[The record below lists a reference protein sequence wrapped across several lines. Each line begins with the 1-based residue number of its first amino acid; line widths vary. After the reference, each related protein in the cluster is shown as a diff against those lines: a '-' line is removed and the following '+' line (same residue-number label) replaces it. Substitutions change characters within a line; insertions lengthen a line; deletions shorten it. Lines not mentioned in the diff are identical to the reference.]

1 MKTSLITLASSLML
15 IGGSMLY
22 LINTKKSAEPA
33 SHNDEDSHRDQ
44 NIVNDRF
51 RILKAHEL
59 IQVLDLSPQISGI
72 KMNLGLS
79 DENWSKDALPFLE
92 KYIAFVQ
99 RLPASESHHHAGDGG
114 LVRHTLDVAALALV
128 ASTSQSWPPNAKTE
142 EIAKKTAAWR
152 YGIMCAALLHDVGKT
167 VTGFQVELFDSGTS
181 LEKLLWLPDAGSMA
195 ESGKL
200 YYRVEFPDAKSA
212 YSTHAE
218 IAWTFFQALVPS
230 HVRQWLATTDPN
242 LMITLR
248 NYLSGKKD
256 GSPLEQLIKNA
267 DMTSV
272 SRDLRSG
279 SRQRFSTAK
288 RKPFIETIMETL
300 KEMLSDRGVHFSIA
314 TTAGGDLFRKGD
326 RIYLMSKNVP
336 DYIRQYL
343 RKNQHPAAGSFP
355 TDNQR
360 IFDTLFEYR
369 AVIPP
374 ENDPHRAITH
384 IEVEFTRMD
393 GEKVRNVFSVLC
405 FNAKTLYPDGDYP
418 AEFLGNLSE
427 VAAKKEIADVVASED
442 KTSIQA
448 QDIEIKSANTKDKM
462 DFLSIQ
468 PEMTEQHSLPEKNQT
483 ETVNSAFD
491 NSKNTPAPE
500 KNRSSEVE
508 KAENP
513 NKQNYSSIDNLI
525 ENFNLIEPDSE
536 QTEPT
541 NSEAETAVNA
551 VSPIQENISVE
562 VETETVAKP
571 HTEVKETET
580 DKAPK
585 TIKSGTKAG
594 RKKLADLFSDDRKP
608 VEKTADPESEHG
620 QIKTTETVSHQI
632 NTEAVSLPESESAQN
647 GMRELEQLR
656 LKEPT
661 SSPRP
666 VQVMD
671 DSQGLDSL
679 ASGAKNMA
687 ELEALVS
694 ERNLKKQSETESS
707 EIVED
712 SVKAKHMEA
721 RDRGM
726 QFLRWLA
733 DGLGDGS
740 IAVNR
745 SGATVH
751 FIEQGMLLVTP
762 AVFRDYA
769 GGVFNKSDTESLG
782 PLTQKGFEALRL
794 HARTKKS
801 SLHRVLTTNGSN
813 RRLFYCYLIPE
824 HNIKHIIQPGSRP
837 QNNTD
842 IKLDESDLL
851 VMEQK

>member
-1 MKTSLITLASSLML
+1 MKTSLLTIASSLML
-15 IGGSMLY
+15 VSGSMLY
-22 LINTKKSAEPA
+22 LINTRKSTDSV
-33 SHNDEDSHRDQ
+33 SHNDEVAHINQ

-51 RILKAHEL
+51 RILNAHEL

-142 EIAKKTAAWR
+142 EIAKKTAVWR

-167 VTGFQVELFDSGTS
+167 VTGFQVELFDSAIS
-181 LEKLLWLPDAGSMA
+181 LEKLLWLPDTGSMA

-355 TDNQR
+355 ADNQR

-374 ENDPHRAITH
+374 ENDPHRAINH

-393 GEKVRNVFSVLC
+393 GEKVRNIFSVLC

-418 AEFLGNLSE
+418 TEFLGNLSE
-427 VAAKKEIADVVASED
+427 VSAKKEIPDVVVSED
-442 KTSIQA
+442 KVSTQIQGA
-448 QDIEIKSANTKDKM
+448 EDNPVTMTKDKM

-468 PEMTEQHSLPEKNQT
+468 PVTAEQPPLPEKNQT
-483 ETVNSAFD
+483 ETANSAFD
-491 NSKNTPAPE
+491 NSMNTAAPAE
-500 KNRSSEVE
+500 NKSSESE
-508 KAENP
+508 KAKEP
-513 NKQNYSSIDNLI
+513 GYGTIDNLI
-525 ENFNLIEPDSE
+525 ENFNLIEADSE
-536 QTEPT
+536 QTEST
-541 NSEAETAVNA
+541 KSEAETAENA
-551 VSPIQENISVE
+551 VNLVQENIRVE
-562 VETETVAKP
+562 VKTETVDKP
-571 HTEVKETET
+571 RAEVKETET

-585 TIKSGTKAG
+585 TIKSGTKAS
-594 RKKLADLFSDDRKP
+594 RKKLAGLFADNRKP
-608 VEKTADPESEHG
+608 IGKTAEPDA
-620 QIKTTETVSHQI
+620 QIKTTETVTHQI
-632 NTEAVSLPESESAQN
+632 DSEAVSLPESESAQN
-647 GMRELEQLR
+647 GMRELERLR
-656 LKEPT
+656 LREPT

-671 DSQGLDSL
+671 DSEGLDSL
-679 ASGAKNMA
+679 ASGVKNMA
-687 ELEALVS
+687 ELEAIVS
-694 ERNLKKQSETESS
+694 ERNLKKQSETEST
-707 EIVED
+707 EIVKD

-782 PLTQKGFEALRL
+782 PLTQKGFEVACKNE
-794 HARTKKS
+794 KK
-801 SLHRVLTTNGSN
+801 
-813 RRLFYCYLIPE
+813 LIA
-824 HNIKHIIQPGSRP
+824 
-837 QNNTD
+837 
-842 IKLDESDLL
+842 
-851 VMEQK
+851 

>member
-1 MKTSLITLASSLML
+1 MKTSLLTIASSLML
-15 IGGSMLY
+15 VSGSMLY
-22 LINTKKSAEPA
+22 LINTRKSTDSV
-33 SHNDEDSHRDQ
+33 SHNDEVAHINQ

-51 RILKAHEL
+51 RILNAHEL

-142 EIAKKTAAWR
+142 EIAKKTAVWR

-167 VTGFQVELFDSGTS
+167 VTGFQVELFDSAIS
-181 LEKLLWLPDAGSMA
+181 LEKLLWLPDTGSMA

-230 HVRQWLATTDPN
+230 HVRQWLATTDSN

-355 TDNQR
+355 ADNQR

-374 ENDPHRAITH
+374 ENDPHRAINH

-393 GEKVRNVFSVLC
+393 GEKVRNIFSVLC

-418 AEFLGNLSE
+418 TEFLGNLSE
-427 VAAKKEIADVVASED
+427 VSAKKEIPDVVVSED
-442 KTSIQA
+442 KVSTQIQGA
-448 QDIEIKSANTKDKM
+448 EDNPVTMTKDKM

-468 PEMTEQHSLPEKNQT
+468 PVTAEQPPLPEKNQT
-483 ETVNSAFD
+483 ETANSAFD
-491 NSKNTPAPE
+491 NSMNTAAPAE
-500 KNRSSEVE
+500 NKSSESE
-508 KAENP
+508 KAKEP
-513 NKQNYSSIDNLI
+513 GYGTIDNLI
-525 ENFNLIEPDSE
+525 ENFNLIEADSE
-536 QTEPT
+536 QTEST
-541 NSEAETAVNA
+541 KSEAETAENA
-551 VSPIQENISVE
+551 VNLVQENIRVE
-562 VETETVAKP
+562 VKTETVDKP
-571 HTEVKETET
+571 RAEVKETET

-585 TIKSGTKAG
+585 TIKSGTKAS
-594 RKKLADLFSDDRKP
+594 RKKLAGLFADNRKP
-608 VEKTADPESEHG
+608 IGKTAEPDA
-620 QIKTTETVSHQI
+620 QIKTTETVTHQI
-632 NTEAVSLPESESAQN
+632 DSEAVSLPESESAQN

-656 LKEPT
+656 LREPT

-671 DSQGLDSL
+671 DSEGLDSL
-679 ASGAKNMA
+679 ASGVKNMV
-687 ELEALVS
+687 ELEAIVS
-694 ERNLKKQSETESS
+694 ERNLKKQSETEST

>member
-1 MKTSLITLASSLML
+1 
-15 IGGSMLY
+15 MLY
-22 LINTKKSAEPA
+22 LINTRKSTDSV
-33 SHNDEDSHRDQ
+33 SHNDEVAHINQ

-51 RILKAHEL
+51 RILNAHEL

-142 EIAKKTAAWR
+142 EIAKKTAVWR

-167 VTGFQVELFDSGTS
+167 VTGFQVELFDSAIS
-181 LEKLLWLPDAGSMA
+181 LEKLLWLPDTGSMA

-355 TDNQR
+355 ADNQR

-374 ENDPHRAITH
+374 ENDPHRAINH

-393 GEKVRNVFSVLC
+393 GEKVRNIFSVLC

-418 AEFLGNLSE
+418 TEFLGNLSE
-427 VAAKKEIADVVASED
+427 VSAKKEIPDVVVSED
-442 KTSIQA
+442 KVSTQIQGA
-448 QDIEIKSANTKDKM
+448 EDNPVTMTKDKM

-468 PEMTEQHSLPEKNQT
+468 PVTAEQPPLPEKNQT
-483 ETVNSAFD
+483 ETANSAFD
-491 NSKNTPAPE
+491 NSMNTAAPAE
-500 KNRSSEVE
+500 NKSSESE
-508 KAENP
+508 KAKEP
-513 NKQNYSSIDNLI
+513 GYGTIDNLI
-525 ENFNLIEPDSE
+525 ENFNLIEADSE
-536 QTEPT
+536 QTEST
-541 NSEAETAVNA
+541 KSEAETAENA
-551 VSPIQENISVE
+551 VNLVQENIRVE
-562 VETETVAKP
+562 VKTETVDKP
-571 HTEVKETET
+571 RAEVKETET

-585 TIKSGTKAG
+585 TIKSGTKAS
-594 RKKLADLFSDDRKP
+594 RKKLAGLFADNRKP
-608 VEKTADPESEHG
+608 IGKTAEPDA
-620 QIKTTETVSHQI
+620 QIKTTETVTHQI
-632 NTEAVSLPESESAQN
+632 DSEAVSLPESESAQN

-656 LKEPT
+656 LREPT

-671 DSQGLDSL
+671 DSEGLDSL
-679 ASGAKNMA
+679 ASGVKNMA
-687 ELEALVS
+687 ELEAIVS
-694 ERNLKKQSETESS
+694 ERNLKKQSETEST

-769 GGVFNKSDTESLG
+769 GGVFNKSDT
-782 PLTQKGFEALRL
+782 
-794 HARTKKS
+794 
-801 SLHRVLTTNGSN
+801 
-813 RRLFYCYLIPE
+813 
-824 HNIKHIIQPGSRP
+824 
-837 QNNTD
+837 
-842 IKLDESDLL
+842 
-851 VMEQK
+851 

>member
-1 MKTSLITLASSLML
+1 MKTSLLTIASSLML
-15 IGGSMLY
+15 VSGSMLY
-22 LINTKKSAEPA
+22 LINTRKSTDSV
-33 SHNDEDSHRDQ
+33 SHNDEVAHINQ

-51 RILKAHEL
+51 RILNAHEL

-142 EIAKKTAAWR
+142 EIAKKTAVWR

-167 VTGFQVELFDSGTS
+167 VTGFQVELFDSAIS
-181 LEKLLWLPDAGSMA
+181 LEKLLWLPDTGSMA

-355 TDNQR
+355 ADNQR

-374 ENDPHRAITH
+374 ENDPHRAINH

-393 GEKVRNVFSVLC
+393 GEKVRNIFSVLC
-405 FNAKTLYPDGDYP
+405 FNAKTLYPDGHYP
-418 AEFLGNLSE
+418 TEFLGNLSE
-427 VAAKKEIADVVASED
+427 VSAKKEIPDVVVSED
-442 KTSIQA
+442 KVSTQIQGA
-448 QDIEIKSANTKDKM
+448 EDNPVTMTKDKM

-468 PEMTEQHSLPEKNQT
+468 PVTAEQPPLPEKNQT
-483 ETVNSAFD
+483 ETANSAFD
-491 NSKNTPAPE
+491 NSMNTAAPAE
-500 KNRSSEVE
+500 NKSSESE
-508 KAENP
+508 KAKEP
-513 NKQNYSSIDNLI
+513 GYGTIDNLI
-525 ENFNLIEPDSE
+525 ENFDLIEADSE
-536 QTEPT
+536 QTEST
-541 NSEAETAVNA
+541 KSEAETAENA
-551 VSPIQENISVE
+551 VNLVQENIRVE
-562 VETETVAKP
+562 VKTETVDKP
-571 HTEVKETET
+571 RAEVKETET

-585 TIKSGTKAG
+585 TIKSGTKAS
-594 RKKLADLFSDDRKP
+594 RKKLAGLFADNRKP
-608 VEKTADPESEHG
+608 IGKTAEPDA
-620 QIKTTETVSHQI
+620 QIKTTETVTHQI
-632 NTEAVSLPESESAQN
+632 DSEAVSLPESESAQN
-647 GMRELEQLR
+647 GMRELERLR
-656 LKEPT
+656 LREPT

-671 DSQGLDSL
+671 DSEGLDSL
-679 ASGAKNMA
+679 ASGVKNMA
-687 ELEALVS
+687 ELEAIVS
-694 ERNLKKQSETESS
+694 ERNLKKQSETEST

>member
-1 MKTSLITLASSLML
+1 M
-15 IGGSMLY
+15 
-22 LINTKKSAEPA
+22 
-33 SHNDEDSHRDQ
+33 SHNDEVAHINQ

-51 RILKAHEL
+51 RILNAHEL

-142 EIAKKTAAWR
+142 EIAKKTAVWR

-167 VTGFQVELFDSGTS
+167 VTGFQVELFDSAIS
-181 LEKLLWLPDAGSMA
+181 LEKLLWLPDTGSMA

-230 HVRQWLATTDPN
+230 HVRQWLATTDSN

-355 TDNQR
+355 ADNQR

-374 ENDPHRAITH
+374 ENDPRRAINH

-393 GEKVRNVFSVLC
+393 GEKVRNIFSVLC

-418 AEFLGNLSE
+418 TEFLGNLSE
-427 VAAKKEIADVVASED
+427 VSAKKEIPDVVVSED
-442 KTSIQA
+442 KVSTQIQGA
-448 QDIEIKSANTKDKM
+448 EDNPVTMTKDKM

-468 PEMTEQHSLPEKNQT
+468 PVTAEQPPLPEKNQT
-483 ETVNSAFD
+483 ETANSAFD
-491 NSKNTPAPE
+491 NSMNTAAPAE
-500 KNRSSEVE
+500 NKSSESE
-508 KAENP
+508 KAKEP
-513 NKQNYSSIDNLI
+513 GYGTIDNLI
-525 ENFNLIEPDSE
+525 ENFNLIEADSE
-536 QTEPT
+536 QTEST
-541 NSEAETAVNA
+541 KSEAETAENA
-551 VSPIQENISVE
+551 VNLVQENIRVE
-562 VETETVAKP
+562 VKTETVDKP
-571 HTEVKETET
+571 RAEVKETET

-585 TIKSGTKAG
+585 TIKSGTKAS
-594 RKKLADLFSDDRKP
+594 RKKLAGLFADNRKP
-608 VEKTADPESEHG
+608 IGKTAEPDA
-620 QIKTTETVSHQI
+620 QIKTTETVTHQI
-632 NTEAVSLPESESAQN
+632 DSEAVSLPESESAQN

-656 LKEPT
+656 LREPT

-671 DSQGLDSL
+671 DSEGLDSL
-679 ASGAKNMA
+679 ASGVKNMT
-687 ELEALVS
+687 ELEAIVS
-694 ERNLKKQSETESS
+694 ERNLKKQSETEST

>member
-1 MKTSLITLASSLML
+1 MKTSLLTIASSLML
-15 IGGSMLY
+15 VSGSMLY
-22 LINTKKSAEPA
+22 LINTRKSTDSV
-33 SHNDEDSHRDQ
+33 SHNDEVAHINQ

-51 RILKAHEL
+51 RILNAHEL

-142 EIAKKTAAWR
+142 EIAKKTAVWR

-167 VTGFQVELFDSGTS
+167 VTGFQVELFDSAIS
-181 LEKLLWLPDAGSMA
+181 LEKLLWLPDTGSMA

-230 HVRQWLATTDPN
+230 HVRQWLATTDSN

-355 TDNQR
+355 ADNQR

-374 ENDPHRAITH
+374 ENDPHRAINH

-393 GEKVRNVFSVLC
+393 GEKVRNIFSVLC

-418 AEFLGNLSE
+418 TEFLGNLSE
-427 VAAKKEIADVVASED
+427 VSAKKEIPDVVVSED
-442 KTSIQA
+442 KVSTQIQGA
-448 QDIEIKSANTKDKM
+448 EDNPVTMTKDKM

-468 PEMTEQHSLPEKNQT
+468 PVTAEQPPLPEKNQT
-483 ETVNSAFD
+483 ETANSAFD
-491 NSKNTPAPE
+491 NSMNTAAPAE
-500 KNRSSEVE
+500 NKSSESE
-508 KAENP
+508 KAKEP
-513 NKQNYSSIDNLI
+513 GYGTIDNLI
-525 ENFNLIEPDSE
+525 ENFNLIEADSE
-536 QTEPT
+536 QTEST
-541 NSEAETAVNA
+541 KSEAETAENA
-551 VSPIQENISVE
+551 VNLVQENIRVE
-562 VETETVAKP
+562 VKTETVDKP
-571 HTEVKETET
+571 RAEVKETET

-585 TIKSGTKAG
+585 TIKSGTKAS
-594 RKKLADLFSDDRKP
+594 RKKLAGLFADNRKP
-608 VEKTADPESEHG
+608 IGKTAEPDA
-620 QIKTTETVSHQI
+620 QIKTTETVTHQI
-632 NTEAVSLPESESAQN
+632 DSEAVSLPESESAQN
-647 GMRELEQLR
+647 GMRELERLR
-656 LKEPT
+656 LREPT

-671 DSQGLDSL
+671 DSEGLDSL
-679 ASGAKNMA
+679 ASGVKNMA
-687 ELEALVS
+687 ELEAIVS
-694 ERNLKKQSETESS
+694 ERNLKKQSETEST

>member
-1 MKTSLITLASSLML
+1 MKTSLLTIASSLML
-15 IGGSMLY
+15 VSGSMLY
-22 LINTKKSAEPA
+22 LINTRKSTDSV
-33 SHNDEDSHRDQ
+33 SHNDEVAHINQ

-51 RILKAHEL
+51 RILNAHEL

-142 EIAKKTAAWR
+142 EIAKKTAVWR

-167 VTGFQVELFDSGTS
+167 VTGFQVELFDSAIS
-181 LEKLLWLPDAGSMA
+181 LEKLLWLPDTGSMA

-355 TDNQR
+355 ADNQR

-374 ENDPHRAITH
+374 ENDPHRAINH

-393 GEKVRNVFSVLC
+393 GEKVRNIFSVLC

-418 AEFLGNLSE
+418 TEFLGNLSE
-427 VAAKKEIADVVASED
+427 VSAKKEIPDVVVSED
-442 KTSIQA
+442 KVSTQIQGA
-448 QDIEIKSANTKDKM
+448 EDNPVTMTKDKM

-468 PEMTEQHSLPEKNQT
+468 PVTAEQPPLPEKNQT
-483 ETVNSAFD
+483 ETANSAFD
-491 NSKNTPAPE
+491 NSMNTAAPAE
-500 KNRSSEVE
+500 NKSSESE
-508 KAENP
+508 KAKEP
-513 NKQNYSSIDNLI
+513 GYGTIDNLI
-525 ENFNLIEPDSE
+525 ENFNLIEADSE
-536 QTEPT
+536 QTEST
-541 NSEAETAVNA
+541 KSEAETAENA
-551 VSPIQENISVE
+551 VNLVQENIRVE
-562 VETETVAKP
+562 VKTETVDKP
-571 HTEVKETET
+571 RAEVKETET

-585 TIKSGTKAG
+585 TIKSGTKAS
-594 RKKLADLFSDDRKP
+594 RKKLAGLFADNRKP
-608 VEKTADPESEHG
+608 IGK
-620 QIKTTETVSHQI
+620 
-632 NTEAVSLPESESAQN
+632 
-647 GMRELEQLR
+647 
-656 LKEPT
+656 
-661 SSPRP
+661 
-666 VQVMD
+666 
-671 DSQGLDSL
+671 
-679 ASGAKNMA
+679 
-687 ELEALVS
+687 
-694 ERNLKKQSETESS
+694 
-707 EIVED
+707 
-712 SVKAKHMEA
+712 
-721 RDRGM
+721 
-726 QFLRWLA
+726 
-733 DGLGDGS
+733 
-740 IAVNR
+740 
-745 SGATVH
+745 
-751 FIEQGMLLVTP
+751 
-762 AVFRDYA
+762 
-769 GGVFNKSDTESLG
+769 
-782 PLTQKGFEALRL
+782 
-794 HARTKKS
+794 
-801 SLHRVLTTNGSN
+801 
-813 RRLFYCYLIPE
+813 
-824 HNIKHIIQPGSRP
+824 
-837 QNNTD
+837 
-842 IKLDESDLL
+842 
-851 VMEQK
+851 

>member
-1 MKTSLITLASSLML
+1 MKTSLLTIASSLML
-15 IGGSMLY
+15 VSDSMLY
-22 LINTKKSAEPA
+22 LINTRKSTDSV
-33 SHNDEDSHRDQ
+33 SHNDEVAHINQ

-51 RILKAHEL
+51 RILNAHEL

-142 EIAKKTAAWR
+142 EIAKKTAVWR

-167 VTGFQVELFDSGTS
+167 VTGFQVELFDSAIS
-181 LEKLLWLPDAGSMA
+181 LEKLLWLPDTGSMA

-355 TDNQR
+355 ADNQR

-374 ENDPHRAITH
+374 ENDPHRAINH

-393 GEKVRNVFSVLC
+393 GEKVRNIFSVLC

-418 AEFLGNLSE
+418 TEFLGNLSE
-427 VAAKKEIADVVASED
+427 VSAKKEIPDVVVSED
-442 KTSIQA
+442 KVSTQIQGA
-448 QDIEIKSANTKDKM
+448 EDNPVTMTKDKM

-468 PEMTEQHSLPEKNQT
+468 PVTAEQPPLPEKNQT
-483 ETVNSAFD
+483 ETANSAFD
-491 NSKNTPAPE
+491 NSMNTAAPAE
-500 KNRSSEVE
+500 NKSSESE
-508 KAENP
+508 KAKEP
-513 NKQNYSSIDNLI
+513 GYGTIDNLI
-525 ENFNLIEPDSE
+525 ENFNLIEADSE
-536 QTEPT
+536 QTEST
-541 NSEAETAVNA
+541 KSEAETAENA
-551 VSPIQENISVE
+551 VNLVQENIRVE
-562 VETETVAKP
+562 VKTETVDKP
-571 HTEVKETET
+571 RAEVKETET

-585 TIKSGTKAG
+585 TIKSGTKAS
-594 RKKLADLFSDDRKP
+594 RKKLAGLFADNRKP
-608 VEKTADPESEHG
+608 IGKTAEPDA
-620 QIKTTETVSHQI
+620 QIKTTETVTHQI
-632 NTEAVSLPESESAQN
+632 DSEAVSLPESESAQN

-656 LKEPT
+656 LREPT

-671 DSQGLDSL
+671 DSEGLDSL
-679 ASGAKNMA
+679 ASGVKNMA
-687 ELEALVS
+687 ELEAIVS
-694 ERNLKKQSETESS
+694 ERNLKKQSETEST

-769 GGVFNKSDTESLG
+769 GGVFNKSNTESLG

>member
-1 MKTSLITLASSLML
+1 MKTSLLTIASSLML
-15 IGGSMLY
+15 VSGSMLY
-22 LINTKKSAEPA
+22 LINTRKSTDSV
-33 SHNDEDSHRDQ
+33 SHNDEVAHINQ

-51 RILKAHEL
+51 RILNAHEL

-142 EIAKKTAAWR
+142 EIAKKTAVWR

-167 VTGFQVELFDSGTS
+167 VTGFQVELFDSAIS
-181 LEKLLWLPDAGSMA
+181 LEKLLWLPDTGSMA

-355 TDNQR
+355 ADNQR

-374 ENDPHRAITH
+374 ENDPHRAINH

-393 GEKVRNVFSVLC
+393 GEKVRNIFSVLC

-418 AEFLGNLSE
+418 TEFLGNLSE
-427 VAAKKEIADVVASED
+427 VSAKKEIPDVVVSED
-442 KTSIQA
+442 KVSTQIQGA
-448 QDIEIKSANTKDKM
+448 EDNPVTMTKDKM

-468 PEMTEQHSLPEKNQT
+468 PVTAEQPPLPEKNQT
-483 ETVNSAFD
+483 ETANSAFD
-491 NSKNTPAPE
+491 NSMNTAAPAE
-500 KNRSSEVE
+500 NKSSESE
-508 KAENP
+508 KAKEP
-513 NKQNYSSIDNLI
+513 GYGTIDNLI
-525 ENFNLIEPDSE
+525 ENFNLIEADSE
-536 QTEPT
+536 QTEST
-541 NSEAETAVNA
+541 KSEAETAENA
-551 VSPIQENISVE
+551 VNLVQENIRVE
-562 VETETVAKP
+562 VKTETVDKP
-571 HTEVKETET
+571 RAEVKETET

-585 TIKSGTKAG
+585 TIKSGTKAS
-594 RKKLADLFSDDRKP
+594 RKKLAGLFADNRKP
-608 VEKTADPESEHG
+608 IGKTAEPDA
-620 QIKTTETVSHQI
+620 QIKTTETVTHQI
-632 NTEAVSLPESESAQN
+632 DSEAVSLPESESAQN
-647 GMRELEQLR
+647 GMRELERLR
-656 LKEPT
+656 LREPT

-671 DSQGLDSL
+671 DSEGLDSL
-679 ASGAKNMA
+679 ASGVKNMA
-687 ELEALVS
+687 ELEAIVS
-694 ERNLKKQSETESS
+694 ERNLKKQSETEST

-813 RRLFYCYLIPE
+813 RRLFYCYLSLNIISNISYSQVQDLRIIPIL
-824 HNIKHIIQPGSRP
+824 N
-837 QNNTD
+837 
-842 IKLDESDLL
+842 
-851 VMEQK
+851 

>member
-1 MKTSLITLASSLML
+1 MKTSLLTIASSLML
-15 IGGSMLY
+15 VSGSMLY
-22 LINTKKSAEPA
+22 LINTRKSTDSV
-33 SHNDEDSHRDQ
+33 SHNDEVAHINQ

-51 RILKAHEL
+51 RILNAHEL

-142 EIAKKTAAWR
+142 EIAKKTAVWR

-167 VTGFQVELFDSGTS
+167 VTGFQIELFDSAIS
-181 LEKLLWLPDAGSMA
+181 LEKLLWLPDTGSMA

-355 TDNQR
+355 ADNQR

-374 ENDPHRAITH
+374 ENDPHRAINH

-393 GEKVRNVFSVLC
+393 GEKIRNIFSVLC

-418 AEFLGNLSE
+418 TEFLGNLSE
-427 VAAKKEIADVVASED
+427 VSTKKEIPDVVVSED
-442 KTSIQA
+442 KVSTQT
-448 QDIEIKSANTKDKM
+448 QDAEDSSVTMTKDKM

-468 PEMTEQHSLPEKNQT
+468 PVIAEQPPLPEKNQT
-483 ETVNSAFD
+483 ETANTAFD
-491 NSKNTPAPE
+491 NSKNTAAPA
-500 KNRSSEVE
+500 KNKSSESE
-508 KAENP
+508 KAKELG
-513 NKQNYSSIDNLI
+513 YSTIDNLI
-525 ENFNLIEPDSE
+525 ENFNLIEADSE
-536 QTEPT
+536 QTEST
-541 NSEAETAVNA
+541 NSEAETAENA
-551 VSPIQENISVE
+551 VNLVQENIRVE
-562 VETETVAKP
+562 VKTETEDKP
-571 HTEVKETET
+571 RAEVKETET
-580 DKAPK
+580 DNSPK
-585 TIKSGTKAG
+585 TIKSGTKAS
-594 RKKLADLFSDDRKP
+594 RKKLADLFADNRKP
-608 VEKTADPESEHG
+608 IGKTAEPETECA
-620 QIKTTETVSHQI
+620 QIKTTETVTHQI
-632 NTEAVSLPESESAQN
+632 DSEAVPLPESESAQN

-656 LKEPT
+656 LREPT

-671 DSQGLDSL
+671 DSEGLDSL

-687 ELEALVS
+687 ELEAIVS
-694 ERNLKKQSETESS
+694 ERNLKKQSETEST

>member
-1 MKTSLITLASSLML
+1 MKTSLLTIASSLML
-15 IGGSMLY
+15 VSGSMLY
-22 LINTKKSAEPA
+22 LINTRKSTDSV
-33 SHNDEDSHRDQ
+33 SHNDEVAHINQ

-51 RILKAHEL
+51 RILNAHEL

-142 EIAKKTAAWR
+142 EIAKKTAVWR

-167 VTGFQVELFDSGTS
+167 VTGFQVELFDSAIS
-181 LEKLLWLPDAGSMA
+181 LEKLLWLPDTGSMA

-355 TDNQR
+355 ADNQR

-374 ENDPHRAITH
+374 ENDPHRAINH

-393 GEKVRNVFSVLC
+393 GEKVRNIFSVLC
-405 FNAKTLYPDGDYP
+405 FNAKTLYPDGHYP
-418 AEFLGNLSE
+418 TEFLGNLSE
-427 VAAKKEIADVVASED
+427 VSAKKEIPDVVVSED
-442 KTSIQA
+442 KVSTQIQGA
-448 QDIEIKSANTKDKM
+448 EDNPVTMTKDKM

-468 PEMTEQHSLPEKNQT
+468 PVTAEQPPLPEKNQT
-483 ETVNSAFD
+483 ETANSAFD
-491 NSKNTPAPE
+491 NSMNTAAPAE
-500 KNRSSEVE
+500 NKSSESE
-508 KAENP
+508 KAKEP
-513 NKQNYSSIDNLI
+513 GYGTIDNLI
-525 ENFNLIEPDSE
+525 ENFNLIEADSE
-536 QTEPT
+536 QTEST
-541 NSEAETAVNA
+541 KSEAETAENA
-551 VSPIQENISVE
+551 VNLVQENIRVE
-562 VETETVAKP
+562 VKTETVDKP
-571 HTEVKETET
+571 RAEVKETET

-585 TIKSGTKAG
+585 TIKSGTKAS
-594 RKKLADLFSDDRKP
+594 RKKLAGLFADNRKP
-608 VEKTADPESEHG
+608 IGKTAEPDA
-620 QIKTTETVSHQI
+620 QIKTTETVTHQI
-632 NTEAVSLPESESAQN
+632 DSEAVSLPESESAQN
-647 GMRELEQLR
+647 GMRELEGLR
-656 LKEPT
+656 LREPT

-671 DSQGLDSL
+671 DSEGLDSL
-679 ASGAKNMA
+679 ASGVKNMA
-687 ELEALVS
+687 ELEAIVS
-694 ERNLKKQSETESS
+694 ERNLKKQSETEST

-762 AVFRDYA
+762 TVFRDYA

>member
-1 MKTSLITLASSLML
+1 
-15 IGGSMLY
+15 
-22 LINTKKSAEPA
+22 
-33 SHNDEDSHRDQ
+33 
-44 NIVNDRF
+44 
-51 RILKAHEL
+51 
-59 IQVLDLSPQISGI
+59 
-72 KMNLGLS
+72 
-79 DENWSKDALPFLE
+79 
-92 KYIAFVQ
+92 
-99 RLPASESHHHAGDGG
+99 
-114 LVRHTLDVAALALV
+114 
-128 ASTSQSWPPNAKTE
+128 
-142 EIAKKTAAWR
+142 
-152 YGIMCAALLHDVGKT
+152 
-167 VTGFQVELFDSGTS
+167 
-181 LEKLLWLPDAGSMA
+181 
-195 ESGKL
+195 
-200 YYRVEFPDAKSA
+200 
-212 YSTHAE
+212 
-218 IAWTFFQALVPS
+218 
-230 HVRQWLATTDPN
+230 
-242 LMITLR
+242 
-248 NYLSGKKD
+248 
-256 GSPLEQLIKNA
+256 
-267 DMTSV
+267 
-272 SRDLRSG
+272 
-279 SRQRFSTAK
+279 FSTAK

-355 TDNQR
+355 ADNQR

-374 ENDPHRAITH
+374 ENDPHRAINH

-393 GEKVRNVFSVLC
+393 GEKVRNIFSVLC

-418 AEFLGNLSE
+418 TEFLGNLSE
-427 VAAKKEIADVVASED
+427 VSAKKEIPDVVVSED
-442 KTSIQA
+442 KVSTQIQGA
-448 QDIEIKSANTKDKM
+448 EDNPVTMTKDKM

-468 PEMTEQHSLPEKNQT
+468 PVTAEQPPLPEKNQT
-483 ETVNSAFD
+483 ETANSAFD
-491 NSKNTPAPE
+491 NSMNTAAPAE
-500 KNRSSEVE
+500 NKSSESE
-508 KAENP
+508 KAKEP
-513 NKQNYSSIDNLI
+513 GYGTIDNLI
-525 ENFNLIEPDSE
+525 ENFNLIEADSE
-536 QTEPT
+536 QTEST
-541 NSEAETAVNA
+541 KSEAETAENA
-551 VSPIQENISVE
+551 VNLVQENIRVE
-562 VETETVAKP
+562 VKTETVDKP
-571 HTEVKETET
+571 RAEVKETET

-585 TIKSGTKAG
+585 TIKSGTKAS
-594 RKKLADLFSDDRKP
+594 RKKLAGLFADNRKP
-608 VEKTADPESEHG
+608 IGKTAEPDA
-620 QIKTTETVSHQI
+620 QIKTTETVTHQI
-632 NTEAVSLPESESAQN
+632 DSEAVSLPESESAQN

-656 LKEPT
+656 LREPT

-671 DSQGLDSL
+671 DSEGLDSL
-679 ASGAKNMA
+679 ASGVKNMT
-687 ELEALVS
+687 ELEAIVS
-694 ERNLKKQSETESS
+694 ERNLKKQSETEST

>member
-1 MKTSLITLASSLML
+1 
-15 IGGSMLY
+15 
-22 LINTKKSAEPA
+22 
-33 SHNDEDSHRDQ
+33 
-44 NIVNDRF
+44 
-51 RILKAHEL
+51 
-59 IQVLDLSPQISGI
+59 
-72 KMNLGLS
+72 
-79 DENWSKDALPFLE
+79 
-92 KYIAFVQ
+92 
-99 RLPASESHHHAGDGG
+99 
-114 LVRHTLDVAALALV
+114 VAALALV

-142 EIAKKTAAWR
+142 EIAKKTAVWR

-167 VTGFQVELFDSGTS
+167 VTGFQVELFDSAIS
-181 LEKLLWLPDAGSMA
+181 LEKLLWLPDTGSMA

-355 TDNQR
+355 ADNQR

-374 ENDPHRAITH
+374 ENDPHRAINH

-393 GEKVRNVFSVLC
+393 GEKVRNIFSVLC

-418 AEFLGNLSE
+418 TEFLGNLSE
-427 VAAKKEIADVVASED
+427 VSAKKEIPDVVVSED
-442 KTSIQA
+442 KVSTQIQGA
-448 QDIEIKSANTKDKM
+448 EDNPVTMTKDKM

-468 PEMTEQHSLPEKNQT
+468 PVTAEQPPLPEKNQT
-483 ETVNSAFD
+483 ETANSAFD
-491 NSKNTPAPE
+491 NSMNTAAPAE
-500 KNRSSEVE
+500 NKSSESE
-508 KAENP
+508 KAKEP
-513 NKQNYSSIDNLI
+513 GYGTIDNLI
-525 ENFNLIEPDSE
+525 ENFNLIEADSE
-536 QTEPT
+536 QTEST
-541 NSEAETAVNA
+541 KSEAETAENA
-551 VSPIQENISVE
+551 VNLVQENIRVE
-562 VETETVAKP
+562 VKTETVDKP
-571 HTEVKETET
+571 RAEVKETET

-585 TIKSGTKAG
+585 TIKSGTKAS
-594 RKKLADLFSDDRKP
+594 RKKLAGLFADNRKP
-608 VEKTADPESEHG
+608 IGKTAEPDA
-620 QIKTTETVSHQI
+620 QIKTTETVTHQI
-632 NTEAVSLPESESAQN
+632 DSEAVSLPESESAQN

-656 LKEPT
+656 LREPT

-671 DSQGLDSL
+671 DSEGLDSL
-679 ASGAKNMA
+679 ASGVKNMA
-687 ELEALVS
+687 ELEAIVS
-694 ERNLKKQSETESS
+694 ERNLKKQSETEST

>member
-1 MKTSLITLASSLML
+1 MKTSLLTIASSLML
-15 IGGSMLY
+15 VSGSMLY
-22 LINTKKSAEPA
+22 LINTRKSTDSV
-33 SHNDEDSHRDQ
+33 SHNDEVAHINQ

-51 RILKAHEL
+51 RILNAHEL

-142 EIAKKTAAWR
+142 EIAKKTAVWR

-167 VTGFQVELFDSGTS
+167 VTGFQVELFDSAIS
-181 LEKLLWLPDAGSMA
+181 LEKLLWLPDTGSMA

-355 TDNQR
+355 ADNQR

-374 ENDPHRAITH
+374 ENDPHRAINH

-393 GEKVRNVFSVLC
+393 GEKVRNIFSVLC

-418 AEFLGNLSE
+418 TEFLGNLSE
-427 VAAKKEIADVVASED
+427 VSAKKEIPDVVVSED
-442 KTSIQA
+442 KVSTQIQGA
-448 QDIEIKSANTKDKM
+448 EDNPVTMTKDKM

-468 PEMTEQHSLPEKNQT
+468 PVTAEQPPLPEKNQT
-483 ETVNSAFD
+483 ETANSAFD
-491 NSKNTPAPE
+491 NSMNTAAPAE
-500 KNRSSEVE
+500 NKSSESE
-508 KAENP
+508 KAKEP
-513 NKQNYSSIDNLI
+513 GYGTIDNLI
-525 ENFNLIEPDSE
+525 ENFNLIEADSE
-536 QTEPT
+536 QTEST
-541 NSEAETAVNA
+541 KSEAETAENA
-551 VSPIQENISVE
+551 VNLVQENIRVE
-562 VETETVAKP
+562 VKTETVDKP
-571 HTEVKETET
+571 RAEVKETET

-585 TIKSGTKAG
+585 TIKSGTKAS
-594 RKKLADLFSDDRKP
+594 RKKLAGLFADNRKP
-608 VEKTADPESEHG
+608 IGKTAEPDA
-620 QIKTTETVSHQI
+620 QIKTTETVTHQI
-632 NTEAVSLPESESAQN
+632 DSEAVSLPESESAQN

-656 LKEPT
+656 LREPT

-671 DSQGLDSL
+671 DSEGLDSL
-679 ASGAKNMA
+679 ASGVKNMA
-687 ELEALVS
+687 ELEAIVS
-694 ERNLKKQSETESS
+694 ERNLKKQSETEST

-740 IAVNR
+740 
-745 SGATVH
+745 
-751 FIEQGMLLVTP
+751 
-762 AVFRDYA
+762 
-769 GGVFNKSDTESLG
+769 
-782 PLTQKGFEALRL
+782 
-794 HARTKKS
+794 
-801 SLHRVLTTNGSN
+801 
-813 RRLFYCYLIPE
+813 
-824 HNIKHIIQPGSRP
+824 
-837 QNNTD
+837 
-842 IKLDESDLL
+842 
-851 VMEQK
+851 

>member
-1 MKTSLITLASSLML
+1 MKTSLLTIASSLML
-15 IGGSMLY
+15 VSGSMLY
-22 LINTKKSAEPA
+22 LINTRKSTDSV
-33 SHNDEDSHRDQ
+33 SHNDEVAHINQ

-51 RILKAHEL
+51 RILNAHEL

-142 EIAKKTAAWR
+142 EIAKKTAVWR

-167 VTGFQVELFDSGTS
+167 VTGFQVELFDSAIS
-181 LEKLLWLPDAGSMA
+181 LEKLLWLPDTGSMA

-355 TDNQR
+355 ADNQR

-374 ENDPHRAITH
+374 ENDPHRAINH

-393 GEKVRNVFSVLC
+393 GEKVRNIFSVLC

-418 AEFLGNLSE
+418 TEFLGNLSE
-427 VAAKKEIADVVASED
+427 VSAKKEIPDVVVSED
-442 KTSIQA
+442 KVSTQIQGA
-448 QDIEIKSANTKDKM
+448 EDNPVTMTKDKM

-468 PEMTEQHSLPEKNQT
+468 PVTAEQPPLPEKNQT
-483 ETVNSAFD
+483 ETANSAFD
-491 NSKNTPAPE
+491 NSMNTAAPAE
-500 KNRSSEVE
+500 NKSSESE
-508 KAENP
+508 KAKEP
-513 NKQNYSSIDNLI
+513 GYGTIDNLI
-525 ENFNLIEPDSE
+525 ENFNLIEADSE
-536 QTEPT
+536 QTEST
-541 NSEAETAVNA
+541 KSEAETAENA
-551 VSPIQENISVE
+551 VNLVQENIRVE
-562 VETETVAKP
+562 VKTETVDKP
-571 HTEVKETET
+571 RAEVKETET

-585 TIKSGTKAG
+585 TIKSGTKAS
-594 RKKLADLFSDDRKP
+594 RKKLAGLFADNRKP
-608 VEKTADPESEHG
+608 IGKTA
-620 QIKTTETVSHQI
+620 
-632 NTEAVSLPESESAQN
+632 
-647 GMRELEQLR
+647 
-656 LKEPT
+656 
-661 SSPRP
+661 
-666 VQVMD
+666 
-671 DSQGLDSL
+671 
-679 ASGAKNMA
+679 
-687 ELEALVS
+687 
-694 ERNLKKQSETESS
+694 
-707 EIVED
+707 
-712 SVKAKHMEA
+712 
-721 RDRGM
+721 
-726 QFLRWLA
+726 
-733 DGLGDGS
+733 
-740 IAVNR
+740 
-745 SGATVH
+745 
-751 FIEQGMLLVTP
+751 
-762 AVFRDYA
+762 
-769 GGVFNKSDTESLG
+769 
-782 PLTQKGFEALRL
+782 
-794 HARTKKS
+794 
-801 SLHRVLTTNGSN
+801 
-813 RRLFYCYLIPE
+813 
-824 HNIKHIIQPGSRP
+824 
-837 QNNTD
+837 
-842 IKLDESDLL
+842 
-851 VMEQK
+851 

>member
-1 MKTSLITLASSLML
+1 
-15 IGGSMLY
+15 
-22 LINTKKSAEPA
+22 N
-33 SHNDEDSHRDQ
+33 
-44 NIVNDRF
+44 
-51 RILKAHEL
+51 AHEL

-142 EIAKKTAAWR
+142 EIAKKTAVWR

-167 VTGFQVELFDSGTS
+167 VTGFQVELFDSAIS
-181 LEKLLWLPDAGSMA
+181 LEKLLWLPDTGSMA

-355 TDNQR
+355 ADNQR

-374 ENDPHRAITH
+374 ENDPHRAINH

-393 GEKVRNVFSVLC
+393 GEKVRNIFSVLC
-405 FNAKTLYPDGDYP
+405 FNAKTLYPDGHYP
-418 AEFLGNLSE
+418 TEFLGNLSE
-427 VAAKKEIADVVASED
+427 VSAKKEIPDVVVSED
-442 KTSIQA
+442 KVSTQIQGA
-448 QDIEIKSANTKDKM
+448 EDNPVTMTKDKM

-468 PEMTEQHSLPEKNQT
+468 PVTAEQPPLPEKNQT
-483 ETVNSAFD
+483 ETANSAFD
-491 NSKNTPAPE
+491 NSMNTAAPAE
-500 KNRSSEVE
+500 NKSSESE
-508 KAENP
+508 KAKEP
-513 NKQNYSSIDNLI
+513 GYGTIDNLI
-525 ENFNLIEPDSE
+525 ENFNLIEADSE
-536 QTEPT
+536 QTEST
-541 NSEAETAVNA
+541 KSEAETAENA
-551 VSPIQENISVE
+551 VNLVQENIRVE
-562 VETETVAKP
+562 VKTETVDKP
-571 HTEVKETET
+571 RAEVKETET

-585 TIKSGTKAG
+585 TIKSGTKAS
-594 RKKLADLFSDDRKP
+594 RKKLAGLFADNRKP
-608 VEKTADPESEHG
+608 IGKTAEPDA
-620 QIKTTETVSHQI
+620 QIKTTETVTHQI
-632 NTEAVSLPESESAQN
+632 DSEAVSLPESESAQN
-647 GMRELEQLR
+647 GMRELERLR
-656 LKEPT
+656 LREPT

-671 DSQGLDSL
+671 DSEGLDSL
-679 ASGAKNMA
+679 ASGVKNMA
-687 ELEALVS
+687 ELEAIVS
-694 ERNLKKQSETESS
+694 ERNLKKQSETEST

-762 AVFRDYA
+762 TVFRDYA

>member
-1 MKTSLITLASSLML
+1 MKTSLLTIASSLML
-15 IGGSMLY
+15 VSGSMLY
-22 LINTKKSAEPA
+22 LINTRKSTDSV
-33 SHNDEDSHRDQ
+33 SHNDEVAHINQ

-51 RILKAHEL
+51 RILNAHEL

-142 EIAKKTAAWR
+142 EIAKKTAVWR

-167 VTGFQVELFDSGTS
+167 VTGFQVELFDSAIS
-181 LEKLLWLPDAGSMA
+181 LEKLLWLPDTGSMA

-230 HVRQWLATTDPN
+230 HVRQWLATTDSN

-355 TDNQR
+355 ADNQR

-374 ENDPHRAITH
+374 ENDPHRAINH

-393 GEKVRNVFSVLC
+393 GEKVRNIFSVLC

-418 AEFLGNLSE
+418 TEFLGNLSE
-427 VAAKKEIADVVASED
+427 VSAKKEIPDVVVSED
-442 KTSIQA
+442 KVSTQIQGA
-448 QDIEIKSANTKDKM
+448 EDNPVTMTKDKM

-468 PEMTEQHSLPEKNQT
+468 PVTAEQPPLPEKNQT
-483 ETVNSAFD
+483 ETANSAFD
-491 NSKNTPAPE
+491 NSMNTAAPAE
-500 KNRSSEVE
+500 NKSSESE
-508 KAENP
+508 KAKEP
-513 NKQNYSSIDNLI
+513 GYGTIDNLI
-525 ENFNLIEPDSE
+525 ENFNLIEADSE
-536 QTEPT
+536 QTEST
-541 NSEAETAVNA
+541 KSEAETAENA
-551 VSPIQENISVE
+551 VNLVQENIRVE
-562 VETETVAKP
+562 VKTETVDKP
-571 HTEVKETET
+571 RAEVKETET

-585 TIKSGTKAG
+585 TIKSGTKAS
-594 RKKLADLFSDDRKP
+594 RKKLAGLFADNRKP
-608 VEKTADPESEHG
+608 IGKTAEPDA
-620 QIKTTETVSHQI
+620 QIKTTETVTHQI
-632 NTEAVSLPESESAQN
+632 DSEAVSLPESESAQN

-656 LKEPT
+656 LREPT

-671 DSQGLDSL
+671 DSEGLDSL
-679 ASGAKNMA
+679 ASGVKNMA
-687 ELEALVS
+687 ELEAIVS
-694 ERNLKKQSETESS
+694 ERNLKKQSETEST

-842 IKLDESDLL
+842 IKLNESDLL

>member
-1 MKTSLITLASSLML
+1 M
-15 IGGSMLY
+15 
-22 LINTKKSAEPA
+22 
-33 SHNDEDSHRDQ
+33 SHNDEVAHINQ

-51 RILKAHEL
+51 RILNAHEL

-128 ASTSQSWPPNAKTE
+128 ASTSQSWSPNAKTE
-142 EIAKKTAAWR
+142 EIAKKTAVWR

-167 VTGFQVELFDSGTS
+167 VTGFQVELFDSAIS
-181 LEKLLWLPDAGSMA
+181 LEKLLWLPDTGSMA

-230 HVRQWLATTDPN
+230 HVRQWLATTDSN

-355 TDNQR
+355 ADNQR

-374 ENDPHRAITH
+374 ENDPHRAINH

-393 GEKVRNVFSVLC
+393 GEKVRNIFSVLC

-418 AEFLGNLSE
+418 TEFLGNLSE
-427 VAAKKEIADVVASED
+427 VSAKKEIPDVVVSED
-442 KTSIQA
+442 KVSTQIQGA
-448 QDIEIKSANTKDKM
+448 EDNPVTMTKDKM

-468 PEMTEQHSLPEKNQT
+468 PVTAEQPPLPEKNQT
-483 ETVNSAFD
+483 ETANSAFD
-491 NSKNTPAPE
+491 NSMNTAAPAE
-500 KNRSSEVE
+500 NKSSESE
-508 KAENP
+508 KAKEP
-513 NKQNYSSIDNLI
+513 GYGTIDNLI
-525 ENFNLIEPDSE
+525 ENFNLIEADSE
-536 QTEPT
+536 QTEST
-541 NSEAETAVNA
+541 KSEAETAENA
-551 VSPIQENISVE
+551 VNLVQENIRVE
-562 VETETVAKP
+562 VKTETVDKP
-571 HTEVKETET
+571 RAEVKETET

-585 TIKSGTKAG
+585 TIKSGTKAS
-594 RKKLADLFSDDRKP
+594 RKKLAGLFADNRKP
-608 VEKTADPESEHG
+608 IGKTAEPDA
-620 QIKTTETVSHQI
+620 QIKTTETVTHQI
-632 NTEAVSLPESESAQN
+632 DSEAVSLPESESAQN

-656 LKEPT
+656 LREPT

-671 DSQGLDSL
+671 DSEGLDSL
-679 ASGAKNMA
+679 ASGVKNMT
-687 ELEALVS
+687 ELEAIVS
-694 ERNLKKQSETESS
+694 ERNLKKQSETEST

>member
-1 MKTSLITLASSLML
+1 
-15 IGGSMLY
+15 
-22 LINTKKSAEPA
+22 
-33 SHNDEDSHRDQ
+33 
-44 NIVNDRF
+44 
-51 RILKAHEL
+51 
-59 IQVLDLSPQISGI
+59 
-72 KMNLGLS
+72 
-79 DENWSKDALPFLE
+79 
-92 KYIAFVQ
+92 
-99 RLPASESHHHAGDGG
+99 
-114 LVRHTLDVAALALV
+114 
-128 ASTSQSWPPNAKTE
+128 
-142 EIAKKTAAWR
+142 
-152 YGIMCAALLHDVGKT
+152 
-167 VTGFQVELFDSGTS
+167 GFQVELFDSAIS
-181 LEKLLWLPDAGSMA
+181 LEKLLWLPDTGSMA

-355 TDNQR
+355 ADNQR

-374 ENDPHRAITH
+374 ENDPHRAINH

-393 GEKVRNVFSVLC
+393 GEKVRNIFSVLC

-418 AEFLGNLSE
+418 TEFLGNLSE
-427 VAAKKEIADVVASED
+427 VSAKKEIPDVVVSED
-442 KTSIQA
+442 KVSTQIQGA
-448 QDIEIKSANTKDKM
+448 EDNPVTMTKDKM

-468 PEMTEQHSLPEKNQT
+468 PVTAEQPPLPEKNQT
-483 ETVNSAFD
+483 ETANSAFD
-491 NSKNTPAPE
+491 NSMNTAAPAE
-500 KNRSSEVE
+500 NKSSESE
-508 KAENP
+508 KAKEP
-513 NKQNYSSIDNLI
+513 GYGTIDNLI
-525 ENFNLIEPDSE
+525 ENFNLIEADSE
-536 QTEPT
+536 QTEST
-541 NSEAETAVNA
+541 KSEAETAENA
-551 VSPIQENISVE
+551 VNLVQENIRVE
-562 VETETVAKP
+562 VKTETVDKP
-571 HTEVKETET
+571 RAEVKETET

-585 TIKSGTKAG
+585 TIKSGTKAS
-594 RKKLADLFSDDRKP
+594 RKKLAGLFADNRKP
-608 VEKTADPESEHG
+608 IGKTAEPDA
-620 QIKTTETVSHQI
+620 QIKTTETVTHQI
-632 NTEAVSLPESESAQN
+632 DSEAVSLPESESAQN

-656 LKEPT
+656 LREPT

-671 DSQGLDSL
+671 DSEGLDSL
-679 ASGAKNMA
+679 ASGVKNMA
-687 ELEALVS
+687 ELEAIVS
-694 ERNLKKQSETESS
+694 ERNLKKQSETEST

>member
-1 MKTSLITLASSLML
+1 
-15 IGGSMLY
+15 
-22 LINTKKSAEPA
+22 
-33 SHNDEDSHRDQ
+33 
-44 NIVNDRF
+44 
-51 RILKAHEL
+51 
-59 IQVLDLSPQISGI
+59 
-72 KMNLGLS
+72 
-79 DENWSKDALPFLE
+79 
-92 KYIAFVQ
+92 
-99 RLPASESHHHAGDGG
+99 
-114 LVRHTLDVAALALV
+114 LV

-142 EIAKKTAAWR
+142 EIAKKTAVWR

-167 VTGFQVELFDSGTS
+167 VTGFQVELFDSAIS
-181 LEKLLWLPDAGSMA
+181 LEKLLWLPDTGSMA

-355 TDNQR
+355 ADNQR

-374 ENDPHRAITH
+374 ENDPHRAINH

-393 GEKVRNVFSVLC
+393 GEKVRNIFSVLC

-418 AEFLGNLSE
+418 TEFLGNLSE
-427 VAAKKEIADVVASED
+427 VSAKKEIPDVVVSED
-442 KTSIQA
+442 KVSTQIQGA
-448 QDIEIKSANTKDKM
+448 EDNPVTMTKDKM

-468 PEMTEQHSLPEKNQT
+468 PVTAEQPPLPEKNQT
-483 ETVNSAFD
+483 ETANSAFD
-491 NSKNTPAPE
+491 NSMNTAAPAE
-500 KNRSSEVE
+500 NKSSESE
-508 KAENP
+508 KAKEP
-513 NKQNYSSIDNLI
+513 GYGTIDNLI
-525 ENFNLIEPDSE
+525 ENFNLIEADSE
-536 QTEPT
+536 QTEST
-541 NSEAETAVNA
+541 KSEAETAENA
-551 VSPIQENISVE
+551 VNLVQENIRVE
-562 VETETVAKP
+562 VKTETVDKP
-571 HTEVKETET
+571 RAEVKETET

-585 TIKSGTKAG
+585 TIKSGTKAS
-594 RKKLADLFSDDRKP
+594 RKKLAGLFADNRKP
-608 VEKTADPESEHG
+608 IGKTAEPDA
-620 QIKTTETVSHQI
+620 QIKTTETVTHQI
-632 NTEAVSLPESESAQN
+632 DSEAVSLPESESAQN

-656 LKEPT
+656 LREPT

-671 DSQGLDSL
+671 DSEGLDSL
-679 ASGAKNMA
+679 ASGVKNMA
-687 ELEALVS
+687 ELEAIVS
-694 ERNLKKQSETESS
+694 ERNLKKQSETEST

>member
-1 MKTSLITLASSLML
+1 
-15 IGGSMLY
+15 
-22 LINTKKSAEPA
+22 
-33 SHNDEDSHRDQ
+33 
-44 NIVNDRF
+44 
-51 RILKAHEL
+51 
-59 IQVLDLSPQISGI
+59 
-72 KMNLGLS
+72 
-79 DENWSKDALPFLE
+79 
-92 KYIAFVQ
+92 
-99 RLPASESHHHAGDGG
+99 
-114 LVRHTLDVAALALV
+114 RHTLDVAALALV

-142 EIAKKTAAWR
+142 EIAKKTAVWR

-167 VTGFQVELFDSGTS
+167 VTGFQVELFDSAIS
-181 LEKLLWLPDAGSMA
+181 LEKLLWLPDTGSMA

-355 TDNQR
+355 ADNQR

-374 ENDPHRAITH
+374 ENDPHRAINH

-393 GEKVRNVFSVLC
+393 GEKVRNIFSVLC

-418 AEFLGNLSE
+418 TEFLGNLSE
-427 VAAKKEIADVVASED
+427 VSAKKEIPDVVVSED
-442 KTSIQA
+442 KVSTQIQGA
-448 QDIEIKSANTKDKM
+448 EDNPVTMTKDKM

-468 PEMTEQHSLPEKNQT
+468 PVTAEQPPLPEKNQT
-483 ETVNSAFD
+483 ETANSAFD
-491 NSKNTPAPE
+491 NSMNTAAPAE
-500 KNRSSEVE
+500 NKSSESE
-508 KAENP
+508 KAKEP
-513 NKQNYSSIDNLI
+513 GYGTIDNLI
-525 ENFNLIEPDSE
+525 ENFNLIEADSE
-536 QTEPT
+536 QTEST
-541 NSEAETAVNA
+541 KSEAETAENA
-551 VSPIQENISVE
+551 VNLVQENIRVE
-562 VETETVAKP
+562 VKTETVDKP
-571 HTEVKETET
+571 RAEVKETET

-585 TIKSGTKAG
+585 TIKSGTKAS
-594 RKKLADLFSDDRKP
+594 RKKLAGLFADNRKP
-608 VEKTADPESEHG
+608 IGKTAEPDA
-620 QIKTTETVSHQI
+620 QIKTTETVTHQI
-632 NTEAVSLPESESAQN
+632 DSEAVSLPESESAQN

-656 LKEPT
+656 LREPT

-671 DSQGLDSL
+671 DSEGLDSL
-679 ASGAKNMA
+679 ASGVKNMA
-687 ELEALVS
+687 ELEAIVS
-694 ERNLKKQSETESS
+694 ERNLKKQSETEST

>member
-1 MKTSLITLASSLML
+1 
-15 IGGSMLY
+15 
-22 LINTKKSAEPA
+22 
-33 SHNDEDSHRDQ
+33 
-44 NIVNDRF
+44 
-51 RILKAHEL
+51 
-59 IQVLDLSPQISGI
+59 
-72 KMNLGLS
+72 
-79 DENWSKDALPFLE
+79 
-92 KYIAFVQ
+92 
-99 RLPASESHHHAGDGG
+99 
-114 LVRHTLDVAALALV
+114 
-128 ASTSQSWPPNAKTE
+128 
-142 EIAKKTAAWR
+142 
-152 YGIMCAALLHDVGKT
+152 
-167 VTGFQVELFDSGTS
+167 
-181 LEKLLWLPDAGSMA
+181 
-195 ESGKL
+195 
-200 YYRVEFPDAKSA
+200 
-212 YSTHAE
+212 
-218 IAWTFFQALVPS
+218 
-230 HVRQWLATTDPN
+230 
-242 LMITLR
+242 LR

-355 TDNQR
+355 ADNQR

-374 ENDPHRAITH
+374 ENDPHRAINH

-393 GEKVRNVFSVLC
+393 GEKVRNIFSVLC

-418 AEFLGNLSE
+418 TEFLGNLSE
-427 VAAKKEIADVVASED
+427 VSAKKEIPDVVVSED
-442 KTSIQA
+442 KVSTQIQGA
-448 QDIEIKSANTKDKM
+448 EDNPVTMTKDKM

-468 PEMTEQHSLPEKNQT
+468 PVTAEQPPLPEKNQT
-483 ETVNSAFD
+483 ETANSAFD
-491 NSKNTPAPE
+491 NSMNTAAPAE
-500 KNRSSEVE
+500 NKSSESE
-508 KAENP
+508 KAKEP
-513 NKQNYSSIDNLI
+513 GYGTIDNLI
-525 ENFNLIEPDSE
+525 ENFNLIEADSE
-536 QTEPT
+536 QTEST
-541 NSEAETAVNA
+541 KSEAETAENA
-551 VSPIQENISVE
+551 VNLVQENIRVE
-562 VETETVAKP
+562 VKTETVDKP
-571 HTEVKETET
+571 RAEVKETET

-585 TIKSGTKAG
+585 TIKSGTKAS
-594 RKKLADLFSDDRKP
+594 RKKLAGLFADNRKP
-608 VEKTADPESEHG
+608 IGKTAEPDA
-620 QIKTTETVSHQI
+620 QIKTTETVTHQI
-632 NTEAVSLPESESAQN
+632 DSEAVSLPESESAQN

-656 LKEPT
+656 LREPT

-671 DSQGLDSL
+671 DSEGLDSL
-679 ASGAKNMA
+679 ASGVKNMT
-687 ELEALVS
+687 ELEAIVS
-694 ERNLKKQSETESS
+694 ERNLKKQSETEST

>member
-1 MKTSLITLASSLML
+1 
-15 IGGSMLY
+15 
-22 LINTKKSAEPA
+22 
-33 SHNDEDSHRDQ
+33 
-44 NIVNDRF
+44 
-51 RILKAHEL
+51 
-59 IQVLDLSPQISGI
+59 
-72 KMNLGLS
+72 
-79 DENWSKDALPFLE
+79 SKDALPFLE

-142 EIAKKTAAWR
+142 EIAKKTAVWR

-167 VTGFQVELFDSGTS
+167 VTGFQVELFDSAIS
-181 LEKLLWLPDAGSMA
+181 LEKLLWLPDTGSMA

-355 TDNQR
+355 ADNQR

-374 ENDPHRAITH
+374 ENDPHRAINH

-393 GEKVRNVFSVLC
+393 GEKVRNIFSVLC

-418 AEFLGNLSE
+418 TEFLGNLSE
-427 VAAKKEIADVVASED
+427 VSAKKEIPDVVVSED
-442 KTSIQA
+442 KVSTQIQGA
-448 QDIEIKSANTKDKM
+448 EDNPVTMTKDKM

-468 PEMTEQHSLPEKNQT
+468 PVTAEQPPLPEKNQT
-483 ETVNSAFD
+483 ETANSAFD
-491 NSKNTPAPE
+491 NSMNTAAPAE
-500 KNRSSEVE
+500 NKSSESE
-508 KAENP
+508 KAKEP
-513 NKQNYSSIDNLI
+513 GYGTIDNLI
-525 ENFNLIEPDSE
+525 ENFNLIEADSE
-536 QTEPT
+536 QTEST
-541 NSEAETAVNA
+541 KSEAETAENA
-551 VSPIQENISVE
+551 VNLVQENIRVE
-562 VETETVAKP
+562 VKTETVDKP
-571 HTEVKETET
+571 RAEVKETET

-585 TIKSGTKAG
+585 TIKSGTKAS
-594 RKKLADLFSDDRKP
+594 RKKLAGLFADNRKP
-608 VEKTADPESEHG
+608 IGKTAEPDA
-620 QIKTTETVSHQI
+620 QIKTTETVTHQI
-632 NTEAVSLPESESAQN
+632 DSEAVSLPESESAQN

-656 LKEPT
+656 LREPT

-671 DSQGLDSL
+671 DSEGLDSL
-679 ASGAKNMA
+679 ASGVKNMT
-687 ELEALVS
+687 ELEAIVS
-694 ERNLKKQSETESS
+694 ERNLKKQSETEST

>member
-1 MKTSLITLASSLML
+1 
-15 IGGSMLY
+15 
-22 LINTKKSAEPA
+22 
-33 SHNDEDSHRDQ
+33 
-44 NIVNDRF
+44 
-51 RILKAHEL
+51 
-59 IQVLDLSPQISGI
+59 
-72 KMNLGLS
+72 
-79 DENWSKDALPFLE
+79 
-92 KYIAFVQ
+92 
-99 RLPASESHHHAGDGG
+99 
-114 LVRHTLDVAALALV
+114 
-128 ASTSQSWPPNAKTE
+128 
-142 EIAKKTAAWR
+142 
-152 YGIMCAALLHDVGKT
+152 
-167 VTGFQVELFDSGTS
+167 
-181 LEKLLWLPDAGSMA
+181 PDTGSMA

-355 TDNQR
+355 ADNQR

-374 ENDPHRAITH
+374 ENDPHRAINH

-393 GEKVRNVFSVLC
+393 GEKVRNIFSVLC
-405 FNAKTLYPDGDYP
+405 FNAKTLYPDGHYP
-418 AEFLGNLSE
+418 TEFLGNLSE
-427 VAAKKEIADVVASED
+427 VSAKKEIPDVVVSED
-442 KTSIQA
+442 KVSTQIQGA
-448 QDIEIKSANTKDKM
+448 EDNPVTMTKDKM

-468 PEMTEQHSLPEKNQT
+468 PVTAEQPPLPEKNQT
-483 ETVNSAFD
+483 ETANSAFD
-491 NSKNTPAPE
+491 NSMNTAAPAE
-500 KNRSSEVE
+500 NKSSESE
-508 KAENP
+508 KAKEP
-513 NKQNYSSIDNLI
+513 GYGTIDNLI
-525 ENFNLIEPDSE
+525 ENFNLIEADSE
-536 QTEPT
+536 QTEST
-541 NSEAETAVNA
+541 KSEAETAENA
-551 VSPIQENISVE
+551 VNLVQENIRVE
-562 VETETVAKP
+562 VKTETVDKP
-571 HTEVKETET
+571 RAEVKETET

-585 TIKSGTKAG
+585 TIKSGTKAS
-594 RKKLADLFSDDRKP
+594 RKKLAGLFADNRKP
-608 VEKTADPESEHG
+608 IGKTAEPDA
-620 QIKTTETVSHQI
+620 QIKTTETVTHQI
-632 NTEAVSLPESESAQN
+632 DSEAVSLPESESAQN
-647 GMRELEQLR
+647 GMRELERLR
-656 LKEPT
+656 LREPT

-671 DSQGLDSL
+671 DSEGLDSL
-679 ASGAKNMA
+679 ASGVKNMA
-687 ELEALVS
+687 ELEAIVS
-694 ERNLKKQSETESS
+694 ERNLKKQSETEST

-762 AVFRDYA
+762 TVFRDYA

>member
-1 MKTSLITLASSLML
+1 MKTSLLTIASSLML
-15 IGGSMLY
+15 VSGSMLY
-22 LINTKKSAEPA
+22 LINTRKSTDSV
-33 SHNDEDSHRDQ
+33 SHNDEVAHINQ

-51 RILKAHEL
+51 RILNAHEL

-142 EIAKKTAAWR
+142 EIAKKTAVWR

-167 VTGFQVELFDSGTS
+167 VTGFQVELFDSAIS
-181 LEKLLWLPDAGSMA
+181 LEKLLWLPDTGSMA

-230 HVRQWLATTDPN
+230 HVRQWLATTDSN

-355 TDNQR
+355 ADNQR

-374 ENDPHRAITH
+374 ENDPHRAINH

-393 GEKVRNVFSVLC
+393 GEKVRNIFSVLC

-418 AEFLGNLSE
+418 TEFLGNLSE
-427 VAAKKEIADVVASED
+427 VSAKKEIPDVVVSED
-442 KTSIQA
+442 KVSTQIQGA
-448 QDIEIKSANTKDKM
+448 EDNPVTMTKDKM

-468 PEMTEQHSLPEKNQT
+468 PVTAEQPPLPEKNQT
-483 ETVNSAFD
+483 ETANSAFD
-491 NSKNTPAPE
+491 NSMNTAAPAE
-500 KNRSSEVE
+500 NKSSESE
-508 KAENP
+508 KAKEP
-513 NKQNYSSIDNLI
+513 GYGTIDNLI
-525 ENFNLIEPDSE
+525 ENFNLIEADSE
-536 QTEPT
+536 QTEST
-541 NSEAETAVNA
+541 KSEAETAENA
-551 VSPIQENISVE
+551 VNLVQENIRVE
-562 VETETVAKP
+562 VKTETVDKP
-571 HTEVKETET
+571 RAEVKETET

-585 TIKSGTKAG
+585 TIKSGTKAS
-594 RKKLADLFSDDRKP
+594 RKKLAGLFADNRKP
-608 VEKTADPESEHG
+608 IGKTAEPDA
-620 QIKTTETVSHQI
+620 QIKTTEYS
-632 NTEAVSLPESESAQN
+632 NS
-647 GMRELEQLR
+647 
-656 LKEPT
+656 
-661 SSPRP
+661 
-666 VQVMD
+666 
-671 DSQGLDSL
+671 
-679 ASGAKNMA
+679 
-687 ELEALVS
+687 
-694 ERNLKKQSETESS
+694 
-707 EIVED
+707 
-712 SVKAKHMEA
+712 
-721 RDRGM
+721 
-726 QFLRWLA
+726 
-733 DGLGDGS
+733 
-740 IAVNR
+740 
-745 SGATVH
+745 
-751 FIEQGMLLVTP
+751 
-762 AVFRDYA
+762 
-769 GGVFNKSDTESLG
+769 
-782 PLTQKGFEALRL
+782 
-794 HARTKKS
+794 
-801 SLHRVLTTNGSN
+801 SN
-813 RRLFYCYLIPE
+813 RF
-824 HNIKHIIQPGSRP
+824 
-837 QNNTD
+837 
-842 IKLDESDLL
+842 
-851 VMEQK
+851 

>member
-1 MKTSLITLASSLML
+1 STDSV
-15 IGGSMLY
+15 
-22 LINTKKSAEPA
+22 
-33 SHNDEDSHRDQ
+33 SHNDEVAHINQ

-51 RILKAHEL
+51 RILNAHEL

-142 EIAKKTAAWR
+142 EIAKKTAVWR

-167 VTGFQVELFDSGTS
+167 VTGFQVELFDSAIS
-181 LEKLLWLPDAGSMA
+181 LEKLLWLPDTGSMA

-355 TDNQR
+355 ADNQR

-374 ENDPHRAITH
+374 ENDPHRAINH

-393 GEKVRNVFSVLC
+393 GEKVRNIFSVLC

-418 AEFLGNLSE
+418 TEFLGNLSE
-427 VAAKKEIADVVASED
+427 VSAKKEIPDVVVSED
-442 KTSIQA
+442 KVSTQIQGA
-448 QDIEIKSANTKDKM
+448 EDNPVTMTKDKM

-468 PEMTEQHSLPEKNQT
+468 PVTAEQPPLPEKNQT
-483 ETVNSAFD
+483 ETANSAFD
-491 NSKNTPAPE
+491 NSMNTAAPAE
-500 KNRSSEVE
+500 NKSSESE
-508 KAENP
+508 KAKEP
-513 NKQNYSSIDNLI
+513 GYGTIDNLI
-525 ENFNLIEPDSE
+525 ENFNLIEADSE
-536 QTEPT
+536 QTEST
-541 NSEAETAVNA
+541 KSEAETAENA
-551 VSPIQENISVE
+551 VNLVQENIRVE
-562 VETETVAKP
+562 VKTETVDKP
-571 HTEVKETET
+571 RAEVKETET

-585 TIKSGTKAG
+585 TIKSGTKAS
-594 RKKLADLFSDDRKP
+594 RKKLAGLFADNRKP
-608 VEKTADPESEHG
+608 IGKTAEPDA
-620 QIKTTETVSHQI
+620 QIKTTETVTHQI
-632 NTEAVSLPESESAQN
+632 DSEAVSLPESESAQ
-647 GMRELEQLR
+647 
-656 LKEPT
+656 
-661 SSPRP
+661 
-666 VQVMD
+666 
-671 DSQGLDSL
+671 
-679 ASGAKNMA
+679 
-687 ELEALVS
+687 
-694 ERNLKKQSETESS
+694 
-707 EIVED
+707 
-712 SVKAKHMEA
+712 
-721 RDRGM
+721 
-726 QFLRWLA
+726 
-733 DGLGDGS
+733 
-740 IAVNR
+740 
-745 SGATVH
+745 
-751 FIEQGMLLVTP
+751 
-762 AVFRDYA
+762 
-769 GGVFNKSDTESLG
+769 
-782 PLTQKGFEALRL
+782 
-794 HARTKKS
+794 
-801 SLHRVLTTNGSN
+801 
-813 RRLFYCYLIPE
+813 
-824 HNIKHIIQPGSRP
+824 
-837 QNNTD
+837 
-842 IKLDESDLL
+842 
-851 VMEQK
+851 

>member
-1 MKTSLITLASSLML
+1 
-15 IGGSMLY
+15 
-22 LINTKKSAEPA
+22 
-33 SHNDEDSHRDQ
+33 
-44 NIVNDRF
+44 VNDRF
-51 RILKAHEL
+51 RILNAHEL

-142 EIAKKTAAWR
+142 EIAKKTAVWR

-167 VTGFQVELFDSGTS
+167 VTGFQVELFDSAIS
-181 LEKLLWLPDAGSMA
+181 LEKLLWLPDTGSMA

-355 TDNQR
+355 ADNQR

-374 ENDPHRAITH
+374 ENDPHRAINH

-393 GEKVRNVFSVLC
+393 GEKVRNIFSVLC

-418 AEFLGNLSE
+418 TEFLGNLSE
-427 VAAKKEIADVVASED
+427 VSAKKEIPDVVVSED
-442 KTSIQA
+442 KVSTQIQGA
-448 QDIEIKSANTKDKM
+448 EDNPVTMTKDKM

-468 PEMTEQHSLPEKNQT
+468 PVTAEQPPLPEKNQT
-483 ETVNSAFD
+483 ETANSAFD
-491 NSKNTPAPE
+491 NSMNTAAPAE
-500 KNRSSEVE
+500 NKSSESE
-508 KAENP
+508 KAKEP
-513 NKQNYSSIDNLI
+513 GYGTIDNLI
-525 ENFNLIEPDSE
+525 ENFNLIEADSE
-536 QTEPT
+536 QTEST
-541 NSEAETAVNA
+541 KSEAETAENA
-551 VSPIQENISVE
+551 VNLVQENIRVE
-562 VETETVAKP
+562 VKTETVDKP
-571 HTEVKETET
+571 RAEVKETET

-585 TIKSGTKAG
+585 TIKSGTKAS
-594 RKKLADLFSDDRKP
+594 RKKLAGLFADNRKP
-608 VEKTADPESEHG
+608 IGKTAEPDA
-620 QIKTTETVSHQI
+620 QIKTTETVTHQI
-632 NTEAVSLPESESAQN
+632 DSEAVSLPESESAQN

-656 LKEPT
+656 LREPT

-671 DSQGLDSL
+671 DSEGLDSL
-679 ASGAKNMA
+679 ASGVKNMT
-687 ELEALVS
+687 ELEAIVS
-694 ERNLKKQSETESS
+694 ERNLKKQSETEST

-782 PLTQKGFEALRL
+782 PL
-794 HARTKKS
+794 
-801 SLHRVLTTNGSN
+801 
-813 RRLFYCYLIPE
+813 
-824 HNIKHIIQPGSRP
+824 
-837 QNNTD
+837 
-842 IKLDESDLL
+842 
-851 VMEQK
+851 

>member
-1 MKTSLITLASSLML
+1 MKTSLLTIASSLML
-15 IGGSMLY
+15 VSGSMLY
-22 LINTKKSAEPA
+22 LINTRKSTDSV
-33 SHNDEDSHRDQ
+33 SHNDEVAHINQ

-51 RILKAHEL
+51 RILNAHEL

-142 EIAKKTAAWR
+142 EIAKKTAVWR

-167 VTGFQVELFDSGTS
+167 VTGFQVELFDSAIS
-181 LEKLLWLPDAGSMA
+181 LEKLLWLPDTGSMA

-355 TDNQR
+355 ADNQR

-374 ENDPHRAITH
+374 ENDPHRAINH

-393 GEKVRNVFSVLC
+393 GEKVRNIFSVLC

-418 AEFLGNLSE
+418 TEFLGNLSE
-427 VAAKKEIADVVASED
+427 VSAKKEIPDVVVSED
-442 KTSIQA
+442 KVSTQIQGA
-448 QDIEIKSANTKDKM
+448 EDNPVTMTKDKM

-468 PEMTEQHSLPEKNQT
+468 PVTAEQPPLPEKNQT
-483 ETVNSAFD
+483 ETANSAFD
-491 NSKNTPAPE
+491 NSMNTAAPAE
-500 KNRSSEVE
+500 NKSSESE
-508 KAENP
+508 KAKEP
-513 NKQNYSSIDNLI
+513 GYGTIDNLI
-525 ENFNLIEPDSE
+525 ENFNLIEADSE
-536 QTEPT
+536 QTEST
-541 NSEAETAVNA
+541 KSEAETAENA
-551 VSPIQENISVE
+551 VNLVQENIRVE
-562 VETETVAKP
+562 VKTETVDKP
-571 HTEVKETET
+571 RAEVKETET

-585 TIKSGTKAG
+585 TIKSGTKAS
-594 RKKLADLFSDDRKP
+594 RKKLAGLFADNRKP
-608 VEKTADPESEHG
+608 IGKTAEPDA
-620 QIKTTETVSHQI
+620 QIKTTETVTHQI
-632 NTEAVSLPESESAQN
+632 DSEAVSLPESESAQN

-656 LKEPT
+656 LREPT

-671 DSQGLDSL
+671 DSEGLDSL
-679 ASGAKNMA
+679 ASGVKNMT
-687 ELEALVS
+687 ELEAIVS
-694 ERNLKKQSETESS
+694 ERNLKKQSETEST

-794 HARTKKS
+794 HARTKKA
-801 SLHRVLTTNGSN
+801 HCIG
-813 RRLFYCYLIPE
+813 F
-824 HNIKHIIQPGSRP
+824 
-837 QNNTD
+837 
-842 IKLDESDLL
+842 
-851 VMEQK
+851 

>member
-1 MKTSLITLASSLML
+1 MKTSLLTIASSLML
-15 IGGSMLY
+15 VSGSMLY
-22 LINTKKSAEPA
+22 LINTRKSTDSV
-33 SHNDEDSHRDQ
+33 SHNDEVAHINQ

-51 RILKAHEL
+51 RILNAHEL

-142 EIAKKTAAWR
+142 EIAKKTAVWR

-167 VTGFQVELFDSGTS
+167 VTGFQVELFDSAIS
-181 LEKLLWLPDAGSMA
+181 LEKLLWLPDTGSMA

-355 TDNQR
+355 ADNQR

-374 ENDPHRAITH
+374 ENDPHRAINH

-393 GEKVRNVFSVLC
+393 GEKVRNIFSVLC

-418 AEFLGNLSE
+418 TEFLGNLSE
-427 VAAKKEIADVVASED
+427 VSAKKEIPDVVVSED
-442 KTSIQA
+442 KVSTQIQGA
-448 QDIEIKSANTKDKM
+448 EDNPVTMTKDKM

-468 PEMTEQHSLPEKNQT
+468 PVTAEQPPLPEKNQT
-483 ETVNSAFD
+483 ETANSAFD
-491 NSKNTPAPE
+491 NSMNTAAPAE
-500 KNRSSEVE
+500 NKSSESE
-508 KAENP
+508 KAKEP
-513 NKQNYSSIDNLI
+513 GYGTIDNLI
-525 ENFNLIEPDSE
+525 ENFNLIEADSE
-536 QTEPT
+536 QTEST
-541 NSEAETAVNA
+541 KSEAETAENA
-551 VSPIQENISVE
+551 VNLVQENIRVE
-562 VETETVAKP
+562 VKTETVDKP
-571 HTEVKETET
+571 RAEVKETET

-585 TIKSGTKAG
+585 TIKSGTKAS
-594 RKKLADLFSDDRKP
+594 RKKLAGLFADNRKP
-608 VEKTADPESEHG
+608 IGKTAEPDA
-620 QIKTTETVSHQI
+620 QIKTTETVTHQI
-632 NTEAVSLPESESAQN
+632 DSEAVSLPESESAQN

-656 LKEPT
+656 LREPT

-671 DSQGLDSL
+671 DSEGLDSL
-679 ASGAKNMA
+679 ASGVKNMA
-687 ELEALVS
+687 
-694 ERNLKKQSETESS
+694 
-707 EIVED
+707 
-712 SVKAKHMEA
+712 
-721 RDRGM
+721 
-726 QFLRWLA
+726 
-733 DGLGDGS
+733 
-740 IAVNR
+740 
-745 SGATVH
+745 
-751 FIEQGMLLVTP
+751 
-762 AVFRDYA
+762 
-769 GGVFNKSDTESLG
+769 
-782 PLTQKGFEALRL
+782 
-794 HARTKKS
+794 
-801 SLHRVLTTNGSN
+801 
-813 RRLFYCYLIPE
+813 
-824 HNIKHIIQPGSRP
+824 
-837 QNNTD
+837 
-842 IKLDESDLL
+842 
-851 VMEQK
+851 

>member
-1 MKTSLITLASSLML
+1 
-15 IGGSMLY
+15 
-22 LINTKKSAEPA
+22 
-33 SHNDEDSHRDQ
+33 
-44 NIVNDRF
+44 
-51 RILKAHEL
+51 
-59 IQVLDLSPQISGI
+59 
-72 KMNLGLS
+72 
-79 DENWSKDALPFLE
+79 
-92 KYIAFVQ
+92 
-99 RLPASESHHHAGDGG
+99 DGG

-142 EIAKKTAAWR
+142 EIAKKTAVWR

-167 VTGFQVELFDSGTS
+167 VTGFQVELFDSAIS
-181 LEKLLWLPDAGSMA
+181 LEKLLWLPDTGSMA

-230 HVRQWLATTDPN
+230 HVRQWLATTDSN

-355 TDNQR
+355 ADNQR

-374 ENDPHRAITH
+374 ENDPHRAINH

-393 GEKVRNVFSVLC
+393 GEKVRNIFSVLC

-418 AEFLGNLSE
+418 TEFLGNLSE
-427 VAAKKEIADVVASED
+427 VSAKKEIPDVVVSED
-442 KTSIQA
+442 KVSTQIQGA
-448 QDIEIKSANTKDKM
+448 EDNPVTMTKDKM

-468 PEMTEQHSLPEKNQT
+468 PVTAEQPPLPEKNQT
-483 ETVNSAFD
+483 ETANSAFD
-491 NSKNTPAPE
+491 NSMNTAAPAE
-500 KNRSSEVE
+500 NKSSESE
-508 KAENP
+508 KAKEP
-513 NKQNYSSIDNLI
+513 GYGTIDNLI
-525 ENFNLIEPDSE
+525 ENFNLIEADSE
-536 QTEPT
+536 QTEST
-541 NSEAETAVNA
+541 KSEAETAENA
-551 VSPIQENISVE
+551 VNLVQENIRVE
-562 VETETVAKP
+562 VKTETVDKP
-571 HTEVKETET
+571 RAEVKETET

-585 TIKSGTKAG
+585 TIKSGTKAS
-594 RKKLADLFSDDRKP
+594 RKKLAGLFADNRKP
-608 VEKTADPESEHG
+608 IGKTAEPDA
-620 QIKTTETVSHQI
+620 QIKTTETVTHQI
-632 NTEAVSLPESESAQN
+632 DSEAVSLPESESAQN

-656 LKEPT
+656 LREPT

-671 DSQGLDSL
+671 DSEGLDSL
-679 ASGAKNMA
+679 ASGVKNMA
-687 ELEALVS
+687 ELEAIVS
-694 ERNLKKQSETESS
+694 ERNLKKQSETEST

>member
-1 MKTSLITLASSLML
+1 MKTSLLTIASSLML
-15 IGGSMLY
+15 VSGSMLY
-22 LINTKKSAEPA
+22 LINTRKSTDSV
-33 SHNDEDSHRDQ
+33 SHNDEVAHINQ

-51 RILKAHEL
+51 RILNAHEL

-142 EIAKKTAAWR
+142 EIAKKTAVWR

-167 VTGFQVELFDSGTS
+167 VTGFQVELFDSAIS
-181 LEKLLWLPDAGSMA
+181 LEKLLWLPDTGSMA

-314 TTAGGDLFRKGD
+314 TTAGGDLFRKSD

-355 TDNQR
+355 ADNQR

-374 ENDPHRAITH
+374 ENDPHRAINH

-393 GEKVRNVFSVLC
+393 GEKIRNIFSVLC

-418 AEFLGNLSE
+418 TEFLGNLSE
-427 VAAKKEIADVVASED
+427 VSAKKEIPDVVVSED
-442 KTSIQA
+442 KVSTQT
-448 QDIEIKSANTKDKM
+448 QDAEDSSVTMTKDKM

-468 PEMTEQHSLPEKNQT
+468 PVIAEQPPLPEKNQT
-483 ETVNSAFD
+483 ETANTAFD
-491 NSKNTPAPE
+491 NSKNTAAPA
-500 KNRSSEVE
+500 KNKSSESE
-508 KAENP
+508 KAKELG
-513 NKQNYSSIDNLI
+513 YSTIDNLI
-525 ENFNLIEPDSE
+525 ENFNLIEADSE
-536 QTEPT
+536 QTEST
-541 NSEAETAVNA
+541 NSEAETAENA
-551 VSPIQENISVE
+551 VNLVQENIRVE
-562 VETETVAKP
+562 VKTETEDKP
-571 HTEVKETET
+571 RAEVKETET
-580 DKAPK
+580 DNSPK
-585 TIKSGTKAG
+585 TIKSGTKAS
-594 RKKLADLFSDDRKP
+594 RKKLADLFADNRKP
-608 VEKTADPESEHG
+608 IGKTAEPETECA
-620 QIKTTETVSHQI
+620 QIKTTETVTHQI
-632 NTEAVSLPESESAQN
+632 DSEAVPLPESESAQN

-656 LKEPT
+656 LREPT

-671 DSQGLDSL
+671 DSEGLDSL

-687 ELEALVS
+687 EL
-694 ERNLKKQSETESS
+694 
-707 EIVED
+707 
-712 SVKAKHMEA
+712 
-721 RDRGM
+721 
-726 QFLRWLA
+726 
-733 DGLGDGS
+733 
-740 IAVNR
+740 
-745 SGATVH
+745 
-751 FIEQGMLLVTP
+751 
-762 AVFRDYA
+762 
-769 GGVFNKSDTESLG
+769 
-782 PLTQKGFEALRL
+782 
-794 HARTKKS
+794 
-801 SLHRVLTTNGSN
+801 
-813 RRLFYCYLIPE
+813 
-824 HNIKHIIQPGSRP
+824 
-837 QNNTD
+837 
-842 IKLDESDLL
+842 
-851 VMEQK
+851 

>member
-1 MKTSLITLASSLML
+1 
-15 IGGSMLY
+15 
-22 LINTKKSAEPA
+22 
-33 SHNDEDSHRDQ
+33 
-44 NIVNDRF
+44 
-51 RILKAHEL
+51 
-59 IQVLDLSPQISGI
+59 
-72 KMNLGLS
+72 
-79 DENWSKDALPFLE
+79 
-92 KYIAFVQ
+92 
-99 RLPASESHHHAGDGG
+99 
-114 LVRHTLDVAALALV
+114 
-128 ASTSQSWPPNAKTE
+128 QSWSPNAKTE
-142 EIAKKTAAWR
+142 EIAKKTAVWR

-167 VTGFQVELFDSGTS
+167 VTGFQVELFDSAIS
-181 LEKLLWLPDAGSMA
+181 LEKLLWLPDTGSMA

-355 TDNQR
+355 ADNQR

-374 ENDPHRAITH
+374 ENDPHRAINH

-393 GEKVRNVFSVLC
+393 GEKVRNIFSVLC

-418 AEFLGNLSE
+418 TEFLGNLSE
-427 VAAKKEIADVVASED
+427 VSAKKEIPDVVVSED
-442 KTSIQA
+442 KVSTQIQGA
-448 QDIEIKSANTKDKM
+448 EDNPVTMTKDKM

-468 PEMTEQHSLPEKNQT
+468 PVTAEQPPLPEKNQT
-483 ETVNSAFD
+483 ETANSAFD
-491 NSKNTPAPE
+491 NSMNTAAPAE
-500 KNRSSEVE
+500 NKSSESE
-508 KAENP
+508 KAKEP
-513 NKQNYSSIDNLI
+513 GYGTIDNLI
-525 ENFNLIEPDSE
+525 ENFNLIEADSE
-536 QTEPT
+536 QTEST
-541 NSEAETAVNA
+541 KSEAETAENA
-551 VSPIQENISVE
+551 VNLVQENIRVE
-562 VETETVAKP
+562 VKTETVDKP
-571 HTEVKETET
+571 RAEVKETET

-585 TIKSGTKAG
+585 TIKSGTKAS
-594 RKKLADLFSDDRKP
+594 RKKLAGLFADNRKP
-608 VEKTADPESEHG
+608 IGKTAEPDA
-620 QIKTTETVSHQI
+620 QIKTTETVTHQI
-632 NTEAVSLPESESAQN
+632 DSEAVSLPESESAQN

-656 LKEPT
+656 LREPT

-671 DSQGLDSL
+671 DSEGLDSL
-679 ASGAKNMA
+679 ASGVKNMA
-687 ELEALVS
+687 ELEAIVS
-694 ERNLKKQSETESS
+694 ERNLKKQSETEST

>member
-1 MKTSLITLASSLML
+1 MKTSLLTIASSLML
-15 IGGSMLY
+15 VSGSMLY
-22 LINTKKSAEPA
+22 LINTRKSTDSV
-33 SHNDEDSHRDQ
+33 SHNDEVAHINQ

-51 RILKAHEL
+51 RILNAHEL

-128 ASTSQSWPPNAKTE
+128 ASTSQSWSPNAKTE
-142 EIAKKTAAWR
+142 EIAKKTAVWR

-167 VTGFQVELFDSGTS
+167 VTGFQVELFDSAIS
-181 LEKLLWLPDAGSMA
+181 LEKLLWLPDTGSMA

-230 HVRQWLATTDPN
+230 HVRQWLATTDSN

-355 TDNQR
+355 ADNQR

-374 ENDPHRAITH
+374 ENDPHRAINH

-393 GEKVRNVFSVLC
+393 GEKVRNIFSVLC

-418 AEFLGNLSE
+418 TEFLGNLSE
-427 VAAKKEIADVVASED
+427 VSAKKEIPDVVVSED
-442 KTSIQA
+442 KVSTQIQGA
-448 QDIEIKSANTKDKM
+448 EDNPVTMTKDKM

-468 PEMTEQHSLPEKNQT
+468 PVTAEQPPLPEKNQT
-483 ETVNSAFD
+483 ETANSAFD
-491 NSKNTPAPE
+491 NSMNTAAPAE
-500 KNRSSEVE
+500 NKSSESE
-508 KAENP
+508 KAKEP
-513 NKQNYSSIDNLI
+513 GYGTIDNLI
-525 ENFNLIEPDSE
+525 ENFNLIEADSE
-536 QTEPT
+536 QTEST
-541 NSEAETAVNA
+541 KSEAETAENA
-551 VSPIQENISVE
+551 VNLVQENIRVE
-562 VETETVAKP
+562 VKTETVDKP
-571 HTEVKETET
+571 RAEVKETET

-585 TIKSGTKAG
+585 TIKSGTKAS
-594 RKKLADLFSDDRKP
+594 RKKLAGLFADNRKP
-608 VEKTADPESEHG
+608 IGKTAEPDA
-620 QIKTTETVSHQI
+620 QIKTTETVTHQI
-632 NTEAVSLPESESAQN
+632 DSEAVSLPESESAQN

-656 LKEPT
+656 LREPT

-671 DSQGLDSL
+671 DSEGLDSL
-679 ASGAKNMA
+679 ASGVKNMT
-687 ELEALVS
+687 ELEAIVS
-694 ERNLKKQSETESS
+694 ERNLKKQSETEST

>member
-1 MKTSLITLASSLML
+1 
-15 IGGSMLY
+15 
-22 LINTKKSAEPA
+22 
-33 SHNDEDSHRDQ
+33 
-44 NIVNDRF
+44 
-51 RILKAHEL
+51 
-59 IQVLDLSPQISGI
+59 
-72 KMNLGLS
+72 
-79 DENWSKDALPFLE
+79 
-92 KYIAFVQ
+92 

-142 EIAKKTAAWR
+142 EIAKKTAVWR

-167 VTGFQVELFDSGTS
+167 VTGFQVELFDSAIS
-181 LEKLLWLPDAGSMA
+181 LEKLLWLPDTGSMA

-355 TDNQR
+355 ADNQR

-374 ENDPHRAITH
+374 ENDPHRAINH

-393 GEKVRNVFSVLC
+393 GEKVRNIFSVLC

-418 AEFLGNLSE
+418 TEFLGNLSE
-427 VAAKKEIADVVASED
+427 VSAKKEIPDVVVSED
-442 KTSIQA
+442 KVSTQIQGA
-448 QDIEIKSANTKDKM
+448 EDNPVTMTKDKM

-468 PEMTEQHSLPEKNQT
+468 PVTAEQPPLPEKNQT
-483 ETVNSAFD
+483 ETANSAFD
-491 NSKNTPAPE
+491 NSMNTAAPAE
-500 KNRSSEVE
+500 NKSSESE
-508 KAENP
+508 KAKEP
-513 NKQNYSSIDNLI
+513 GYGTIDNLI
-525 ENFNLIEPDSE
+525 ENFNLIEADSE
-536 QTEPT
+536 QTEST
-541 NSEAETAVNA
+541 KSEAETAENA
-551 VSPIQENISVE
+551 VNLVQENIRVE
-562 VETETVAKP
+562 VKTETVDKP
-571 HTEVKETET
+571 RAEVKETET

-585 TIKSGTKAG
+585 TIKSGTKAS
-594 RKKLADLFSDDRKP
+594 RKKLAGLFADNRKP
-608 VEKTADPESEHG
+608 IGKTAEPDA
-620 QIKTTETVSHQI
+620 QIKTTETVTHQI
-632 NTEAVSLPESESAQN
+632 DSEAVSLPESESAQN

-656 LKEPT
+656 LREPT

-671 DSQGLDSL
+671 DSEGLDSL
-679 ASGAKNMA
+679 ASGVKNMA
-687 ELEALVS
+687 ELEAIVS
-694 ERNLKKQSETESS
+694 ERNLKKQSETEST

-769 GGVFNKSDTESLG
+769 GGVFNKSNTESLG

>member
-1 MKTSLITLASSLML
+1 MKTSLLTIASSLML
-15 IGGSMLY
+15 VSGSMLY
-22 LINTKKSAEPA
+22 LINTRKSTDSV
-33 SHNDEDSHRDQ
+33 SHNDEVAHINQ

-51 RILKAHEL
+51 RILNAHEL

-128 ASTSQSWPPNAKTE
+128 ASTSQSCPPNAKTE
-142 EIAKKTAAWR
+142 EIAKKTAVWR

-167 VTGFQVELFDSGTS
+167 VTGFQVELFDSAIS
-181 LEKLLWLPDAGSMA
+181 LEKLLWLPDTGSMA

-355 TDNQR
+355 ADNQR

-374 ENDPHRAITH
+374 ENDPHRAINH

-393 GEKVRNVFSVLC
+393 GEKVRNIFSVLC

-418 AEFLGNLSE
+418 TEFLGNLSE
-427 VAAKKEIADVVASED
+427 VSAKKEIPDVVVSED
-442 KTSIQA
+442 KVSTQIQGA
-448 QDIEIKSANTKDKM
+448 EDNPVTMTKDKM

-468 PEMTEQHSLPEKNQT
+468 PVTAEQPPLPEKNQT
-483 ETVNSAFD
+483 ETANSAFD
-491 NSKNTPAPE
+491 NSMNTAAPAE
-500 KNRSSEVE
+500 NKSSESE
-508 KAENP
+508 KAKEP
-513 NKQNYSSIDNLI
+513 GYGTIDNLI
-525 ENFNLIEPDSE
+525 ENFNLIEADSE
-536 QTEPT
+536 QTEST
-541 NSEAETAVNA
+541 KSEAETAENA
-551 VSPIQENISVE
+551 VNLVQENIRVE
-562 VETETVAKP
+562 VKTETVDKP
-571 HTEVKETET
+571 RAEVKETET

-585 TIKSGTKAG
+585 TIKSGTKAS
-594 RKKLADLFSDDRKP
+594 RKKLAGLFADNRKP
-608 VEKTADPESEHG
+608 IGKTAEPDA
-620 QIKTTETVSHQI
+620 QIKTTETVTHQI
-632 NTEAVSLPESESAQN
+632 DSEAVSLPESESAQN

-656 LKEPT
+656 LREPT

-671 DSQGLDSL
+671 DSEGLDSL
-679 ASGAKNMA
+679 ASGVKNMA
-687 ELEALVS
+687 ELEAIVS
-694 ERNLKKQSETESS
+694 ERNLKKQSETEST

>member
-1 MKTSLITLASSLML
+1 MKTSLLTIASSLML
-15 IGGSMLY
+15 VSGSMLY
-22 LINTKKSAEPA
+22 LINTRKSTDSV
-33 SHNDEDSHRDQ
+33 SHNDEVAHINQ

-51 RILKAHEL
+51 RILNAHEL

-142 EIAKKTAAWR
+142 EIAKKTAVWR

-167 VTGFQVELFDSGTS
+167 VTRFQVELFDSAIS
-181 LEKLLWLPDAGSMA
+181 LEKLLWLPDTGSMA

-355 TDNQR
+355 ADNQR

-374 ENDPHRAITH
+374 ENDPHRAINH

-393 GEKVRNVFSVLC
+393 GEKVRNIFSVLC

-418 AEFLGNLSE
+418 TEFLGNLSE
-427 VAAKKEIADVVASED
+427 VSAKKEIPDVVVSED
-442 KTSIQA
+442 KVSTQIQGVE
-448 QDIEIKSANTKDKM
+448 DNPVTMTKDKM

-468 PEMTEQHSLPEKNQT
+468 PVTAEQPPLPEKNQT
-483 ETVNSAFD
+483 ETANSAFD
-491 NSKNTPAPE
+491 NSMNTAAPAE
-500 KNRSSEVE
+500 NKSSESE
-508 KAENP
+508 KAKEP
-513 NKQNYSSIDNLI
+513 GYGTIDNLI
-525 ENFNLIEPDSE
+525 ENFNLIEADSE
-536 QTEPT
+536 QTEST
-541 NSEAETAVNA
+541 KSEAETAENA
-551 VSPIQENISVE
+551 VNLVQENIRVE
-562 VETETVAKP
+562 VKTETVDKP
-571 HTEVKETET
+571 RAEVKETET

-585 TIKSGTKAG
+585 TIKSGTKAS
-594 RKKLADLFSDDRKP
+594 RKKLAGLFADNRKP
-608 VEKTADPESEHG
+608 IGKTAEPDA
-620 QIKTTETVSHQI
+620 QIKTTETVTHQI
-632 NTEAVSLPESESAQN
+632 DSEAVSLPESESAQN

-656 LKEPT
+656 LREPT

-671 DSQGLDSL
+671 DSEGLDSL
-679 ASGAKNMA
+679 ASGVKNMA
-687 ELEALVS
+687 ELEAIVS
-694 ERNLKKQSETESS
+694 ERNLKKQSETEST

>member
-1 MKTSLITLASSLML
+1 MKTSLLTIASSLML
-15 IGGSMLY
+15 VSGSMLY
-22 LINTKKSAEPA
+22 LINTRKSTDSV
-33 SHNDEDSHRDQ
+33 SHNDEVAHINQ

-51 RILKAHEL
+51 RILNAHEL

-142 EIAKKTAAWR
+142 EIAKKTAVWR

-167 VTGFQVELFDSGTS
+167 VTGFQVELFDSAIS
-181 LEKLLWLPDAGSMA
+181 LEKLLWLPDTGSMA

-230 HVRQWLATTDPN
+230 HVRQWLATTDSN

-355 TDNQR
+355 ADNQR

-374 ENDPHRAITH
+374 ENDPHRAINH

-393 GEKVRNVFSVLC
+393 GEKVRNIFSVLC

-418 AEFLGNLSE
+418 TEFLGNLSE
-427 VAAKKEIADVVASED
+427 VSAKKEIPDVVVSED
-442 KTSIQA
+442 KVSTQIQGA
-448 QDIEIKSANTKDKM
+448 EDNPVTMTKDKM

-468 PEMTEQHSLPEKNQT
+468 PVTAEQPPLPEKNQT
-483 ETVNSAFD
+483 ETANSAFD
-491 NSKNTPAPE
+491 NSMNTAAPAE
-500 KNRSSEVE
+500 NKSSESE
-508 KAENP
+508 KAKEP
-513 NKQNYSSIDNLI
+513 GYGTIDNLI
-525 ENFNLIEPDSE
+525 ENFNLIEADSE
-536 QTEPT
+536 QTEST
-541 NSEAETAVNA
+541 KSEAETAENA
-551 VSPIQENISVE
+551 VNLVQENIRVE
-562 VETETVAKP
+562 VKTETVDKP
-571 HTEVKETET
+571 RAEVKETET

-585 TIKSGTKAG
+585 TIKSGTKAS
-594 RKKLADLFSDDRKP
+594 RKKLAGLFADNRKP
-608 VEKTADPESEHG
+608 IGKTAEPDA
-620 QIKTTETVSHQI
+620 QIKTTETVTHQI
-632 NTEAVSLPESESAQN
+632 DSEAVSLPESESAQN

-656 LKEPT
+656 LREPT

-671 DSQGLDSL
+671 DSEGLDSL
-679 ASGAKNMA
+679 ASGVKNMT
-687 ELEALVS
+687 ELEAIVS
-694 ERNLKKQSETESS
+694 ERNLKKQSETEST

-782 PLTQKGFEALRL
+782 PLTQK
-794 HARTKKS
+794 
-801 SLHRVLTTNGSN
+801 
-813 RRLFYCYLIPE
+813 
-824 HNIKHIIQPGSRP
+824 
-837 QNNTD
+837 
-842 IKLDESDLL
+842 
-851 VMEQK
+851 

>member
-1 MKTSLITLASSLML
+1 
-15 IGGSMLY
+15 MLY
-22 LINTKKSAEPA
+22 LINTRKSTDSV
-33 SHNDEDSHRDQ
+33 SHNDEVAHINQ

-51 RILKAHEL
+51 RILNAHEL

-142 EIAKKTAAWR
+142 EIAKKTAVWR

-167 VTGFQVELFDSGTS
+167 VTGFQVELFDSAIS
-181 LEKLLWLPDAGSMA
+181 LEKLLWLPDTGSMA

-355 TDNQR
+355 ADNQR

-374 ENDPHRAITH
+374 ENDPHRAINH

-393 GEKVRNVFSVLC
+393 GEKVRNIFSVLC

-418 AEFLGNLSE
+418 TEFLGNLSE
-427 VAAKKEIADVVASED
+427 VSAKKEIPDVVVSED
-442 KTSIQA
+442 KVSTQIQGA
-448 QDIEIKSANTKDKM
+448 EDNPVTMTKDKM

-468 PEMTEQHSLPEKNQT
+468 PVTAEQPPLPEKNQT
-483 ETVNSAFD
+483 ETANSAFD
-491 NSKNTPAPE
+491 NSMNTAAPAE
-500 KNRSSEVE
+500 NKSSESE
-508 KAENP
+508 KAKEP
-513 NKQNYSSIDNLI
+513 GYGTIDNLI
-525 ENFNLIEPDSE
+525 ENFNLIEADSE
-536 QTEPT
+536 QTEST
-541 NSEAETAVNA
+541 KSEAETAENA
-551 VSPIQENISVE
+551 VNLVQENIRVE
-562 VETETVAKP
+562 VKTETVDKP
-571 HTEVKETET
+571 RAEVKETET

-585 TIKSGTKAG
+585 TIKSGTKAS
-594 RKKLADLFSDDRKP
+594 RKKLAGLFADNRKP
-608 VEKTADPESEHG
+608 IGKTAEPDA
-620 QIKTTETVSHQI
+620 QIKTTETVTHQI
-632 NTEAVSLPESESAQN
+632 DSEAVSLPESESAQN

-656 LKEPT
+656 LREPT

-671 DSQGLDSL
+671 DSEGLDSL
-679 ASGAKNMA
+679 ASGVKNMT
-687 ELEALVS
+687 ELEAIVS
-694 ERNLKKQSETESS
+694 ERNLKKQSETEST

-769 GGVFNKSDTESLG
+769 GGV
-782 PLTQKGFEALRL
+782 
-794 HARTKKS
+794 
-801 SLHRVLTTNGSN
+801 
-813 RRLFYCYLIPE
+813 
-824 HNIKHIIQPGSRP
+824 
-837 QNNTD
+837 
-842 IKLDESDLL
+842 
-851 VMEQK
+851 

>member
-1 MKTSLITLASSLML
+1 
-15 IGGSMLY
+15 MLY
-22 LINTKKSAEPA
+22 LINTRKSTDSV
-33 SHNDEDSHRDQ
+33 SHNDEVAHINQ

-51 RILKAHEL
+51 RILNAHEL

-142 EIAKKTAAWR
+142 EIAKKTAVWR

-167 VTGFQVELFDSGTS
+167 VTGFQVELFDSAIS
-181 LEKLLWLPDAGSMA
+181 LEKLLWLPDTGSMA

-355 TDNQR
+355 ADNQR

-374 ENDPHRAITH
+374 ENDPHRAINH

-393 GEKVRNVFSVLC
+393 GEKVRNIFSVLC

-418 AEFLGNLSE
+418 TEFLGNLSE
-427 VAAKKEIADVVASED
+427 VSAKKEIPDVVVSED
-442 KTSIQA
+442 KVSTQIQGA
-448 QDIEIKSANTKDKM
+448 EDNPVTMTKDKM

-468 PEMTEQHSLPEKNQT
+468 PVTAEQPPLPEKNQT
-483 ETVNSAFD
+483 ETANSAFD
-491 NSKNTPAPE
+491 NSMNTAAPAE
-500 KNRSSEVE
+500 NKSSESE
-508 KAENP
+508 KAKEP
-513 NKQNYSSIDNLI
+513 GYGTIDNLI
-525 ENFNLIEPDSE
+525 ENFNLIEADSE
-536 QTEPT
+536 QTEST
-541 NSEAETAVNA
+541 KSEAETAENA
-551 VSPIQENISVE
+551 VNLVQENIRVE
-562 VETETVAKP
+562 VKTETVDKP
-571 HTEVKETET
+571 RAEVKETET

-585 TIKSGTKAG
+585 TIKSGTKAS
-594 RKKLADLFSDDRKP
+594 RKKLAGLFADNRKP
-608 VEKTADPESEHG
+608 IGKTAEPDA
-620 QIKTTETVSHQI
+620 QIKTTETVTHQI
-632 NTEAVSLPESESAQN
+632 DSEAVSLPESESAQN

-656 LKEPT
+656 L
-661 SSPRP
+661 R
-666 VQVMD
+666 
-671 DSQGLDSL
+671 
-679 ASGAKNMA
+679 
-687 ELEALVS
+687 
-694 ERNLKKQSETESS
+694 
-707 EIVED
+707 
-712 SVKAKHMEA
+712 
-721 RDRGM
+721 
-726 QFLRWLA
+726 
-733 DGLGDGS
+733 
-740 IAVNR
+740 
-745 SGATVH
+745 
-751 FIEQGMLLVTP
+751 
-762 AVFRDYA
+762 
-769 GGVFNKSDTESLG
+769 
-782 PLTQKGFEALRL
+782 
-794 HARTKKS
+794 
-801 SLHRVLTTNGSN
+801 
-813 RRLFYCYLIPE
+813 
-824 HNIKHIIQPGSRP
+824 
-837 QNNTD
+837 
-842 IKLDESDLL
+842 
-851 VMEQK
+851 

>member
-1 MKTSLITLASSLML
+1 MKTSLLTIASSLML
-15 IGGSMLY
+15 VSGSMLY
-22 LINTKKSAEPA
+22 LINTRKSTDSV
-33 SHNDEDSHRDQ
+33 SHNDEVAHINQ

-51 RILKAHEL
+51 RILNAHEL

-142 EIAKKTAAWR
+142 EIAKKTAVWR

-167 VTGFQVELFDSGTS
+167 VTGFQVELFDSAIS
-181 LEKLLWLPDAGSMA
+181 LEKLLWLPDTGSMA

-355 TDNQR
+355 ADNQR

-374 ENDPHRAITH
+374 ENDPHRAINH

-393 GEKVRNVFSVLC
+393 GEKVRNIFSVLC
-405 FNAKTLYPDGDYP
+405 FNAKTLYPDGYYP
-418 AEFLGNLSE
+418 TEFLGNLSE
-427 VAAKKEIADVVASED
+427 VSAKKEIPDVVVSED
-442 KTSIQA
+442 KVSTQIQGA
-448 QDIEIKSANTKDKM
+448 EDNPVTMTKDKM

-468 PEMTEQHSLPEKNQT
+468 PVTAEQPPLPEKNQT
-483 ETVNSAFD
+483 ETANSAFD
-491 NSKNTPAPE
+491 NSMNTAAPAE
-500 KNRSSEVE
+500 NKSSESE
-508 KAENP
+508 KAKEP
-513 NKQNYSSIDNLI
+513 GYGTIDNLI
-525 ENFNLIEPDSE
+525 ENFNLIEADSE
-536 QTEPT
+536 QTEST
-541 NSEAETAVNA
+541 KSEAETAENA
-551 VSPIQENISVE
+551 VNLVQENIRVE
-562 VETETVAKP
+562 VKTETVDKP
-571 HTEVKETET
+571 RAEVKETET

-585 TIKSGTKAG
+585 TIKSGTKAS
-594 RKKLADLFSDDRKP
+594 RKKLAGLFADNRKP
-608 VEKTADPESEHG
+608 IGKTAEPDA
-620 QIKTTETVSHQI
+620 QIKTTETVTHQI
-632 NTEAVSLPESESAQN
+632 DSEAVSLPESESAQN

-656 LKEPT
+656 LREPT

-671 DSQGLDSL
+671 DSEGLDSL
-679 ASGAKNMA
+679 ASGVKNMA
-687 ELEALVS
+687 ELEAIVS
-694 ERNLKKQSETESS
+694 ERNLKKQSETEST

-769 GGVFNKSDTESLG
+769 GGVFNKSNTESLG